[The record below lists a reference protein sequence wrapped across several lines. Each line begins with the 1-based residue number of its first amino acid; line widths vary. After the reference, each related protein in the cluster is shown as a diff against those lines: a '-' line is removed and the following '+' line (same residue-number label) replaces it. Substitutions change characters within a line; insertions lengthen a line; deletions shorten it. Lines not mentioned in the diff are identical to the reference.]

1 MSSINSLVN
10 QKRNK
15 NLIRRTML
23 AAIAGCLM
31 SVCIAFAGTVDIA
44 TNFFGLVV
52 TVIAKGL
59 LNAADIVLEPLLE
72 ITTMSTADVSR
83 FVPGFDSGNNI
94 GNFFIQAINIIAYM
108 IAGVLI
114 CCHIISYLINIAHG
128 EKVESIPKLIWNAVF
143 GIVMVICGKT
153 FLTMIFNEIVAPLSS
168 ALTEGVSDAGGTFS
182 FSGVGSDMTGLGEIT
197 SAFDLN
203 SLATLIVVLALM
215 LIIWWNLI
223 KLVLECAERYII
235 CIFTINLSPLAF
247 ATMASEN
254 TKDTARSWLQMF
266 WSQCVLLIL
275 NIWVVGIARTALN
288 NGLFGASNTEMVK
301 WGLITYAFLKIAQR
315 LDDMMQTA
323 GLKITRTTGLDPI
336 SEASGVL
343 RSIGNVFGGVAS
355 VAGHVAGVGKNMWDA
370 GKNIGKANGVE
381 PIKSFADFMNGG
393 ETSAQD
399 GGYVNNA
406 SMADKM
412 KADAVLGKET
422 MYDRADKM
430 ASGALNAD
438 SYNTDAYKQVL
449 EDKLRSAGHLDD
461 DAHVESVKIG
471 EDGKLLASAVKRDE
485 KNRVSEKSEFEIGD
499 TQEGLLDVNGAK
511 KYDSMQV
518 APNGKSVMEE
528 DSAMGKFGLRKVGE
542 DAAGNQIWE
551 AEQSVNMFGDKVKD
565 VTPDANNKV
574 QFTIPASEIAK
585 GRKAGDSD
593 AMTAYKH
600 FNANDDND
608 AFKNSIRDALSAET
622 GSAALNKARENEEEQ
637 AAMATRIGMTDKERL
652 ADMMNPDS
660 NADYNSPNA
669 FKAMEDHIKENAQ
682 YYPAQ
687 AAMLADGG
695 HVTGMHVSDGTDGN
709 PAGSLIVAI
718 GNDQDGKNSQATCTF
733 TRDEEP
739 VPETAET
746 PAAQT
751 NEQPVKDADAAPAP
765 VNEDAPAPVG
775 EEASAPAPQSA
786 DETTAAPATET
797 AQAPV
802 PQDMDSK
809 VDAPAPVSEEAS
821 APAPQSADE
830 APTAPAT
837 ETAQAPVPQD
847 VDSKVDAPAPVGEE
861 ASAPAPQSVDETAT
875 TPVAETAQT
884 PVPQDIDSEVDAPA
898 PVGEEAATPAPQDVG
913 GKADAPVPASEN
925 ASAPAT
931 QSADGKVAEPTSA
944 DGATPASGV
953 TAPAPVPAQNPTTNT
968 VNAPVQ
974 GAAPVSGGTVPGA
987 ANAPKTANVPGMAA
1001 NNMPASTAPETAAT
1015 PAVNA
1020 PAPASTTGTNAP
1032 TSVPGTT
1039 PAPSTASGQSS
1050 TAPGSG
1056 TAPTTVRPA
1065 TGAGSVSAPAPSASI
1080 PTAPVSGGSAGVAVA
1095 AGVAAGAVAGTAAGQ
1110 AQPVSAPASTT
1121 VSAPGSAPTIPTES
1135 SAASAPTSTTPAT
1148 TTPASAPESGSG
1160 TTNDGA
1166 TAPVVNHEASAPTA
1180 PIPATAPASTQ
1191 ESGETASAPS
1201 TATTPATQITPET
1214 ASAPSESDS
1223 SSAGGHATTP
1233 NEGTTHSESSGTG
1246 SVSDVPGAG
1255 GTDTLGRSDSA
1266 PTSTNGQESGSAPA
1280 QGSGGTMSPATAD
1293 TASAVPESAPA
1304 ESATTTNVATP
1315 APVSDTGSSEP
1326 SGDSGS
1332 SFGNDA
1338 GSSSGSAPASG
1349 ESAHA
1354 PSGSGSSGSG
1364 TSVSAPASSGN
1375 TGSSSESASSG
1386 SANDST
1392 DTPTSETGG
1401 TSSETVEAPAA
1412 DGLPYAVGETGGS
1425 GYSEGDMPPEPETTV
1440 ETETAATEVVQV
1452 EQAAEQQSSG
1462 SAVTETVDEAGSES
1476 NTQNSHDDS
1485 ENYSGGQN
1493 TDAEDVSEPDSADEP
1508 DTQDE
1513 TEDTEFDAT
1522 DDAAFDVPIADG
1534 SEYYEDKAQTNSF
1547 TAPEQEMA
1555 EPEPVAE
1562 HEHESEPEQLAEQ
1575 KRPPI
1580 PEAYMTSQSSVTR
1593 LSSTN
1598 GTVESDSLGMFQMT
1612 REEVADNGWTT
1623 WRILQK
1629 VDSDGSVPEY
1639 APFVVHIKPVWDPA
1653 TRTSRPATFDEVA
1666 NKARSIEGFEN
1677 VGPDLDA
1684 DYRRSQ
1690 ARQESRKNSEPRPY
1704 NGHSNG
1710 QPHFQRYDDQKRD
1723 SHGHGKQD
1731 KKHNPFSGMGDY
1743 KRKR

>member
-1 MSSINSLVN
+1 
-10 QKRNK
+10 
-15 NLIRRTML
+15 
-23 AAIAGCLM
+23 M

-751 NEQPVKDADAAPAP
+751 NEQPVKDVDAAPAP
-765 VNEDAPAPVG
+765 LNEDAPAPVG
-775 EEASAPAPQSA
+775 
-786 DETTAAPATET
+786 
-797 AQAPV
+797 
-802 PQDMDSK
+802 
-809 VDAPAPVSEEAS
+809 EEAS

-861 ASAPAPQSVDETAT
+861 ASAPAPQSVDATAT
-875 TPVAETAQT
+875 TPIAETAQT
-884 PVPQDIDSEVDAPA
+884 PVPQDMDSEVDAPA
-898 PVGEEAATPAPQDVG
+898 PVGEEAVTHAPQDVG
-913 GKADAPVPASEN
+913 DKADAPVPASEN

-944 DGATPASGV
+944 GGATPVSGV
-953 TAPAPVPAQNPTTNT
+953 TAPAPAPAQNPTTNT

-974 GAAPVSGGTVPGA
+974 GAAPVSGGTVPGT
-987 ANAPKTANVPGMAA
+987 ANPPKTANVPGMAA

-1020 PAPASTTGTNAP
+1020 PAPGSTTGANAP

-1050 TAPGSG
+1050 TVPGSG

-1065 TGAGSVSAPAPSASI
+1065 AGAGSVSAPAPSASI

-1095 AGVAAGAVAGTAAGQ
+1095 AGVAAGAVAGTATGQ
-1110 AQPVSAPASTT
+1110 AHPVSAPASTT
-1121 VSAPGSAPTIPTES
+1121 VSAPGSVPTTPTES
-1135 SAASAPTSTTPAT
+1135 GAASAPASPAPTTPT
-1148 TTPASAPESGSG
+1148 HVSAPESGSG
-1160 TTNDGA
+1160 TTNGGA

-1246 SVSDVPGAG
+1246 SVSDVPGTD

-1280 QGSGGTMSPATAD
+1280 QGSGGTTSPANAD
-1293 TASAVPESAPA
+1293 TASAAPESAPA
-1304 ESATTTNVATP
+1304 ESAATTNVATP

-1332 SFGNDA
+1332 SFGNGA

-1349 ESAHA
+1349 ESALA

-1375 TGSSSESASSG
+1375 TDSSSESAPSG
-1386 SANDST
+1386 SANDGT

-1401 TSSETVEAPAA
+1401 TSSEKVEAPAA
-1412 DGLPYAVGETGGS
+1412 DGLPYAVGETGGA

-1440 ETETAATEVVQV
+1440 ETETDATEVVQV
-1452 EQAAEQQSSG
+1452 EQAAEQQTSG

-1476 NTQNSHDDS
+1476 HTQNSHDDS

-1493 TDAEDVSEPDSADEP
+1493 TDTEDVSEPDSADEP

-1562 HEHESEPEQLAEQ
+1562 PEHESEPEQVAEQ

-1690 ARQESRKNSEPRPY
+1690 ARQEFRKNSEPRPY
-1704 NGHSNG
+1704 DGHSNG

-1731 KKHNPFSGMGDY
+1731 KKHNPFSGMDDY

>member
-1 MSSINSLVN
+1 MN

-23 AAIAGCLM
+23 AAVAGCLM

-83 FVPGFDSGNNI
+83 FVPGFDNGNNI

-108 IAGVLI
+108 ISGVLI
-114 CCHIISYLINIAHG
+114 CCHIISYLINLAHG
-128 EKVESIPKLIWNAVF
+128 EKVESVPKLIWNAVF

-254 TKDTARSWLQMF
+254 TKDTAKSWLQMF

-746 PAAQT
+746 PTAQT
-751 NEQPVKDADAAPAP
+751 NEQPVKDVDAAPAP
-765 VNEDAPAPVG
+765 LNEDAPAPVG
-775 EEASAPAPQSA
+775 
-786 DETTAAPATET
+786 
-797 AQAPV
+797 
-802 PQDMDSK
+802 
-809 VDAPAPVSEEAS
+809 EEAS

-861 ASAPAPQSVDETAT
+861 ASAPAPQSVDATAT
-875 TPVAETAQT
+875 TPIAETAQT
-884 PVPQDIDSEVDAPA
+884 PVPQDMDSEVDAPA
-898 PVGEEAATPAPQDVG
+898 PVGEEAVTPAPQDVG

-931 QSADGKVAEPTSA
+931 QSTDGKVAEPTSA
-944 DGATPASGV
+944 GGATPASGV
-953 TAPAPVPAQNPTTNT
+953 TTPAPAPAQNPTTNT

-974 GAAPVSGGTVPGA
+974 GAAPVSGGTVPGT

-1015 PAVNA
+1015 PAVNT
-1020 PAPASTTGTNAP
+1020 PAPASTTGANAP

-1039 PAPSTASGQSS
+1039 PTPSTTSGQSS
-1050 TAPGSG
+1050 TVPGSG
-1056 TAPTTVRPA
+1056 TAPAKAKPT

-1080 PTAPVSGGSAGVAVA
+1080 PSAPVSGDS
-1095 AGVAAGAVAGTAAGQ
+1095 AGVAAGAVAGTATGQ
-1110 AQPVSAPASTT
+1110 AHPVSAPASTT
-1121 VSAPGSAPTIPTES
+1121 VSAPGSVPTTPTES
-1135 SAASAPTSTTPAT
+1135 GAASAPASPAPTTPT
-1148 TTPASAPESGSG
+1148 HVSAPESGSG
-1160 TTNDGA
+1160 TTNGGA

-1191 ESGETASAPS
+1191 ESG
-1201 TATTPATQITPET
+1201 
-1214 ASAPSESDS
+1214 
-1223 SSAGGHATTP
+1223 
-1233 NEGTTHSESSGTG
+1233 
-1246 SVSDVPGAG
+1246 
-1255 GTDTLGRSDSA
+1255 
-1266 PTSTNGQESGSAPA
+1266 SAPA
-1280 QGSGGTMSPATAD
+1280 QGGGGTTSPATAD
-1293 TASAVPESAPA
+1293 TASAAPESAPA

-1332 SFGNDA
+1332 SSGNSA

-1364 TSVSAPASSGN
+1364 TSVSALTSSGN

-1392 DTPTSETGG
+1392 NTPTSETGG

-1562 HEHESEPEQLAEQ
+1562 HEHKSEPEQVAEQ

>member
-1 MSSINSLVN
+1 
-10 QKRNK
+10 
-15 NLIRRTML
+15 
-23 AAIAGCLM
+23 M

-733 TRDEEP
+733 TRDEET

-751 NEQPVKDADAAPAP
+751 NEQPVKDMDAAAPAP
-765 VNEDAPAPVG
+765 VSEDAPAPVD
-775 EEASAPAPQSA
+775 EEAS
-786 DETTAAPATET
+786 T
-797 AQAPV
+797 
-802 PQDMDSK
+802 
-809 VDAPAPVSEEAS
+809 
-821 APAPQSADE
+821 PAPQSADE

-847 VDSKVDAPAPVGEE
+847 VDSRVDAPAPVGEE
-861 ASAPAPQSVDETAT
+861 ASAPAPQSVDATAT
-875 TPVAETAQT
+875 TPIAETAQT
-884 PVPQDIDSEVDAPA
+884 PVPQDMDSEVDAPA
-898 PVGEEAATPAPQDVG
+898 PVGEEAVTHAPQDVG
-913 GKADAPVPASEN
+913 DKADAPVPASEN

-931 QSADGKVAEPTSA
+931 QSANGKVAEPTSA
-944 DGATPASGV
+944 GGATPASGV
-953 TAPAPVPAQNPTTNT
+953 TAPAPAPAQNPTTNT

-974 GAAPVSGGTVPGA
+974 GAAPVSGGTVPGT
-987 ANAPKTANVPGMAA
+987 ANVPKTANVPGMAA

-1020 PAPASTTGTNAP
+1020 PAPGSTTGANAP

-1050 TAPGSG
+1050 TVPGSG

-1065 TGAGSVSAPAPSASI
+1065 AGAGSVSAQAPSASI

-1095 AGVAAGAVAGTAAGQ
+1095 AGVAAGAVAGTATGQ
-1110 AQPVSAPASTT
+1110 AHPVSAPASTT
-1121 VSAPGSAPTIPTES
+1121 VSAPGSVPTTPTES
-1135 SAASAPTSTTPAT
+1135 GAASAPASPAPTTPT
-1148 TTPASAPESGSG
+1148 HVSAPESGSG
-1160 TTNDGA
+1160 TTNGGA

-1214 ASAPSESDS
+1214 ASAPSESGS
-1223 SSAGGHATTP
+1223 SPAGGHATAP
-1233 NEGTTHSESSGTG
+1233 NEGTTHSESSGTD
-1246 SVSDVPGAG
+1246 SVSNVPGAD
-1255 GTDTLGRSDSA
+1255 GTDTIGRSDSA

-1280 QGSGGTMSPATAD
+1280 QGGGGTTSPATAD
-1293 TASAVPESAPA
+1293 TASAAPESAPA

-1332 SFGNDA
+1332 SSGNSA

-1364 TSVSAPASSGN
+1364 TSVSALTSSGN
-1375 TGSSSESASSG
+1375 TGSSSESAPSG
-1386 SANDST
+1386 SANDGT

-1401 TSSETVEAPAA
+1401 TSSEKVEAPAA
-1412 DGLPYAVGETGGS
+1412 DGLPYAVGETGGA

-1493 TDAEDVSEPDSADEP
+1493 TDTEDVSEPDSADEP

-1562 HEHESEPEQLAEQ
+1562 PEHESEPEQVAEQ

-1704 NGHSNG
+1704 NGYSNG

>member
-1 MSSINSLVN
+1 
-10 QKRNK
+10 
-15 NLIRRTML
+15 
-23 AAIAGCLM
+23 M

-622 GSAALNKARENEEEQ
+622 GSAALNKARKNEEEQ

-733 TRDEEP
+733 TRDEETAS
-739 VPETAET
+739 ETAET

-751 NEQPVKDADAAPAP
+751 NEQPVKDVDAAPAP
-765 VNEDAPAPVG
+765 LNEDAPAPVG
-775 EEASAPAPQSA
+775 
-786 DETTAAPATET
+786 
-797 AQAPV
+797 
-802 PQDMDSK
+802 
-809 VDAPAPVSEEAS
+809 EEAS

-861 ASAPAPQSVDETAT
+861 ASAPAPQSVDATAT
-875 TPVAETAQT
+875 TPIAETAQT
-884 PVPQDIDSEVDAPA
+884 PVPQDMDSEVDAPA
-898 PVGEEAATPAPQDVG
+898 PVGEEAVTHAPQDVG
-913 GKADAPVPASEN
+913 DKAYAPVPASEN

-944 DGATPASGV
+944 GGATPVSGV
-953 TAPAPVPAQNPTTNT
+953 TAPAPAPAQNPTTNT

-974 GAAPVSGGTVPGA
+974 GAAPVSGGTVPGT

-1015 PAVNA
+1015 PAVNT
-1020 PAPASTTGTNAP
+1020 PAPASTTGANAP

-1039 PAPSTASGQSS
+1039 PTPSTTSGQSS
-1050 TAPGSG
+1050 TVPGSG
-1056 TAPTTVRPA
+1056 TAPAKAKPT

-1080 PTAPVSGGSAGVAVA
+1080 PSAPVSGDS
-1095 AGVAAGAVAGTAAGQ
+1095 AGVAAGAVAGTATGQ
-1110 AQPVSAPASTT
+1110 AHPVSAPASTT
-1121 VSAPGSAPTIPTES
+1121 VSAPGSVPTTPTES
-1135 SAASAPTSTTPAT
+1135 GAASAPASPAPTTPT
-1148 TTPASAPESGSG
+1148 HVSAPESGSG
-1160 TTNDGA
+1160 TTNGGA

-1246 SVSDVPGAG
+1246 SVSNVPGAG

-1266 PTSTNGQESGSAPA
+1266 PTSINGQESGSAPA

-1332 SFGNDA
+1332 SFGNGA

-1562 HEHESEPEQLAEQ
+1562 HEHESEPEQVAEQ

-1704 NGHSNG
+1704 NGRSNG

-1723 SHGHGKQD
+1723 SQGHGKQN
-1731 KKHNPFSGMGDY
+1731 KRNNPFSGMDDY

>member
-1 MSSINSLVN
+1 
-10 QKRNK
+10 
-15 NLIRRTML
+15 
-23 AAIAGCLM
+23 M

-565 VTPDANNKV
+565 VTPDASNKV

-660 NADYNSPNA
+660 NTDYNSPNA

-751 NEQPVKDADAAPAP
+751 NEQPVKDVDAAPAP
-765 VNEDAPAPVG
+765 LNEDAPAPVG
-775 EEASAPAPQSA
+775 
-786 DETTAAPATET
+786 
-797 AQAPV
+797 
-802 PQDMDSK
+802 
-809 VDAPAPVSEEAS
+809 EEAS

-861 ASAPAPQSVDETAT
+861 ASAPAPQSVDAMAT
-875 TPVAETAQT
+875 TPIAETAQT
-884 PVPQDIDSEVDAPA
+884 PVPQDMDSEVDTPA
-898 PVGEEAATPAPQDVG
+898 PVGEEAVTPAPQDVG

-931 QSADGKVAEPTSA
+931 QSADGRVAEPTSA
-944 DGATPASGV
+944 GGATPASGV

-974 GAAPVSGGTVPGA
+974 GAAPVSGGTVPGT
-987 ANAPKTANVPGMAA
+987 ANALKTANVPGMAA

-1020 PAPASTTGTNAP
+1020 QAPASTTGANAP

-1050 TAPGSG
+1050 TVPGSG

-1065 TGAGSVSAPAPSASI
+1065 AGAGSVSAPVPSASI

-1095 AGVAAGAVAGTAAGQ
+1095 AGVAAGAVAGTATGQ
-1110 AQPVSAPASTT
+1110 AHPVSAPASTT
-1121 VSAPGSAPTIPTES
+1121 VSAPGSVPTTPTES
-1135 SAASAPTSTTPAT
+1135 GAASAPASPAPTTPT
-1148 TTPASAPESGSG
+1148 HVSAPESGSV
-1160 TTNDGA
+1160 TTNGGA

-1201 TATTPATQITPET
+1201 TATTSATQITPET

-1223 SSAGGHATTP
+1223 SSAGGHATAP
-1233 NEGTTHSESSGTG
+1233 NEGTTHSESSGTD
-1246 SVSDVPGAG
+1246 SVSNVPGAD

-1266 PTSTNGQESGSAPA
+1266 STSTNGQESGSAPA

-1332 SFGNDA
+1332 SFGNGA

-1354 PSGSGSSGSG
+1354 PSGSGSSESG
-1364 TSVSAPASSGN
+1364 TSVSALTSSGN
-1375 TGSSSESASSG
+1375 TGSSSESAPSG
-1386 SANDST
+1386 SANDGT

-1401 TSSETVEAPAA
+1401 TSSEKVEAPAA
-1412 DGLPYAVGETGGS
+1412 DGLPYAVGETGGA

-1493 TDAEDVSEPDSADEP
+1493 TDTEDVSEPDSADEP

-1522 DDAAFDVPIADG
+1522 DDATFDVPVADG

-1562 HEHESEPEQLAEQ
+1562 HEHESEPEQVAEQ

>member
-1 MSSINSLVN
+1 
-10 QKRNK
+10 
-15 NLIRRTML
+15 ML
-23 AAIAGCLM
+23 AAVAGCLM

-182 FSGVGSDMTGLGEIT
+182 FSSVGSDMTGLGEIT

-733 TRDEEP
+733 TRDEEQ

-765 VNEDAPAPVG
+765 VNE
-775 EEASAPAPQSA
+775 
-786 DETTAAPATET
+786 
-797 AQAPV
+797 
-802 PQDMDSK
+802 
-809 VDAPAPVSEEAS
+809 
-821 APAPQSADE
+821 
-830 APTAPAT
+830 
-837 ETAQAPVPQD
+837 
-847 VDSKVDAPAPVGEE
+847 DAPAPVGEE

-944 DGATPASGV
+944 GGATHASGV
-953 TAPAPVPAQNPTTNT
+953 TAPAPAPAQNSTTNT

-974 GAAPVSGGTVPGA
+974 GAAPVSGGTVPGT

-1020 PAPASTTGTNAP
+1020 PAPASTTGANAP

-1050 TAPGSG
+1050 TVPGSG
-1056 TAPTTVRPA
+1056 TAPAMVRPA
-1065 TGAGSVSAPAPSASI
+1065 AGAGSVSAPAPSASI

-1110 AQPVSAPASTT
+1110 AQPVSTPASTT
-1121 VSAPGSAPTIPTES
+1121 VSAPGSTPTTPTES
-1135 SAASAPTSTTPAT
+1135 GTASAPASTTPAAPT
-1148 TTPASAPESGSG
+1148 HVSAPESGSG

-1166 TAPVVNHEASAPTA
+1166 TVPVVNHEASVPTA
-1180 PIPATAPASTQ
+1180 PIHATAPASTQ
-1191 ESGETASAPS
+1191 ESGETAPAPS
-1201 TATTPATQITPET
+1201 TATTHATQITPET
-1214 ASAPSESDS
+1214 ASAPSESGS
-1223 SSAGGHATTP
+1223 SPAGGHATAP

-1246 SVSDVPGAG
+1246 SVSNAPSAD

-1280 QGSGGTMSPATAD
+1280 QGSGGTTSPATAD
-1293 TASAVPESAPA
+1293 TASAAPESAPA
-1304 ESATTTNVATP
+1304 ESVTTTNVATLAP
-1315 APVSDTGSSEP
+1315 ASDTGSSEP
-1326 SGDSGS
+1326 SGNS
-1332 SFGNDA
+1332 
-1338 GSSSGSAPASG
+1338 GSSSGNGA
-1349 ESAHA
+1349 
-1354 PSGSGSSGSG
+1354 GSSGSG

-1375 TGSSSESASSG
+1375 IGSSSESAPFG
-1386 SANDST
+1386 SVNDST

-1401 TSSETVEAPAA
+1401 TSSEKVEAPAA

-1440 ETETAATEVVQV
+1440 KTETAATEVVQV
-1452 EQAAEQQSSG
+1452 EQAAEQQSG
-1462 SAVTETVDEAGSES
+1462 SSTVTETVDEAGSES
-1476 NTQNSHDDS
+1476 HTQNSHDDS

-1493 TDAEDVSEPDSADEP
+1493 TDTEDVPEPDSVDEP

-1522 DDAAFDVPIADG
+1522 DDSAFDVPIADG

-1547 TAPEQEMA
+1547 TAPAQEMA

-1562 HEHESEPEQLAEQ
+1562 SEPESEPEQVAEQ

-1580 PEAYMTSQSSVTR
+1580 PEAYMTSRSSVTR

-1704 NGHSNG
+1704 NGRSNG

-1723 SHGHGKQD
+1723 SQGHGKQNKRND
-1731 KKHNPFSGMGDY
+1731 PFSGIDDY

>member
-1 MSSINSLVN
+1 MYSGELFCFGKKVSSINSLVN

-23 AAIAGCLM
+23 AAVAGCLM

-751 NEQPVKDADAAPAP
+751 NEQPVKDVDAAPAP
-765 VNEDAPAPVG
+765 LNEDAPAPVG
-775 EEASAPAPQSA
+775 
-786 DETTAAPATET
+786 
-797 AQAPV
+797 
-802 PQDMDSK
+802 
-809 VDAPAPVSEEAS
+809 EEAS

-861 ASAPAPQSVDETAT
+861 ASAPAPQSVDATAT
-875 TPVAETAQT
+875 TPIAETAQT
-884 PVPQDIDSEVDAPA
+884 PVPQDMDSEVDAPA
-898 PVGEEAATPAPQDVG
+898 PVGEEAVTPAPQDVG

-931 QSADGKVAEPTSA
+931 QSTDGKVAEPTSA
-944 DGATPASGV
+944 GGATPASGV
-953 TAPAPVPAQNPTTNT
+953 TTPAPAPAQNPTTNT

-974 GAAPVSGGTVPGA
+974 GAAPVSGGTVPGT

-1015 PAVNA
+1015 PAVNT
-1020 PAPASTTGTNAP
+1020 PAPASTTGANAP

-1039 PAPSTASGQSS
+1039 PTPSTTSGQSS
-1050 TAPGSG
+1050 TVPGSG
-1056 TAPTTVRPA
+1056 TAPAKAKPT

-1080 PTAPVSGGSAGVAVA
+1080 PSAPVSGDS
-1095 AGVAAGAVAGTAAGQ
+1095 AGVAAGAVAGTATGQ
-1110 AQPVSAPASTT
+1110 AHPVSAPASTT
-1121 VSAPGSAPTIPTES
+1121 VSAPGSVPTTPTES
-1135 SAASAPTSTTPAT
+1135 GAASAPASPAPTTPT
-1148 TTPASAPESGSG
+1148 HVSAPESGSG
-1160 TTNDGA
+1160 TTNGGA

-1246 SVSDVPGAG
+1246 SVSNVPGAG

-1332 SFGNDA
+1332 SFGNGA

-1425 GYSEGDMPPEPETTV
+1425 GYSEGDMPPEPEITV

>member
-1 MSSINSLVN
+1 
-10 QKRNK
+10 
-15 NLIRRTML
+15 ML
-23 AAIAGCLM
+23 AAVAGCLM

-622 GSAALNKARENEEEQ
+622 GSAALNKARENEQEQ

-739 VPETAET
+739 VPETAGGDVAEA
-746 PAAQT
+746 PAPQT
-751 NEQPVKDADAAPAP
+751 NEQPVKDMDAAAPAP
-765 VNEDAPAPVG
+765 MSEDTPAPVG
-775 EEASAPAPQSA
+775 EEASAPAPQGVDDAAPATVGEDTTAPTPQDADGKADIPAPVGEEGPTPAPQST
-786 DETTAAPATET
+786 DETAAAPATEN
-797 AQAPV
+797 AQAP
-802 PQDMDSK
+802 
-809 VDAPAPVSEEAS
+809 APH
-821 APAPQSADE
+821 
-830 APTAPAT
+830 
-837 ETAQAPVPQD
+837 D
-847 VDSKVDAPAPVGEE
+847 VDNKVDAPAPVGED

-875 TPVAETAQT
+875 APATENAPTPATQEA
-884 PVPQDIDSEVDAPA
+884 DSKVDASA
-898 PVGEEAATPAPQDVG
+898 
-913 GKADAPVPASEN
+913 PASEI

-944 DGATPASGV
+944 GGATPASGA
-953 TAPAPVPAQNPTTNT
+953 TAPTPAPAQNPATNT
-968 VNAPVQ
+968 VNAPAQ
-974 GAAPVSGGTVPGA
+974 GAAPGSGNTVPGTA
-987 ANAPKTANVPGMAA
+987 NTPKMANAPGMAA
-1001 NNMPASTAPETAAT
+1001 NNTPASTAPETAAT

-1020 PAPASTTGTNAP
+1020 AAPASTAGTSAP
-1032 TSVPGTT
+1032 TSVPGTN
-1039 PAPSTASGQSS
+1039 PAPSTAAGQGS
-1050 TAPGSG
+1050 TVPGSG
-1056 TAPTTVRPA
+1056 TAPATARPA
-1065 TGAGSVSAPAPSASI
+1065 AGAGSVSSPAPSASI
-1080 PTAPVSGGSAGVAVA
+1080 PIAPASGGSAGVAVA
-1095 AGVAAGAVAGTAAGQ
+1095 AGVAAGTMAGTVAGQ

-1121 VSAPGSAPTIPTES
+1121 VSAPTSAPASAPTTPTES
-1135 SAASAPTSTTPAT
+1135 GAASAPTSTTPAA

-1160 TTNDGA
+1160 TTNDSAAAPAVNHETSAPVTPISA
-1166 TAPVVNHEASAPTA
+1166 TAPV
-1180 PIPATAPASTQ
+1180 STQ
-1191 ESGETASAPS
+1191 ESGETAPS
-1201 TATTPATQITPET
+1201 TTSSPATPATPET
-1214 ASAPSESDS
+1214 TSAPSESS
-1223 SSAGGHATTP
+1223 APSAGGYTPAP
-1233 NEGTTHSESSGTG
+1233 NEGTVHSESSGTG
-1246 SVSDVPGAG
+1246 SVSNVPSADGA
-1255 GTDTLGRSDSA
+1255 DTLGRSDGA
-1266 PTSTNGQESGSAPA
+1266 PTSTNGQESGSTPTPS
-1280 QGSGGTMSPATAD
+1280 GSGTTGFGAGETAN
-1293 TASAVPESAPA
+1293 TVPESAPA
-1304 ESATTTNVATP
+1304 ESAATTNVAAP
-1315 APVSDTGSSEP
+1315 APVSETGSSEP

-1332 SFGNDA
+1332 SS
-1338 GSSSGSAPASG
+1338 GSSSGSAPASS

-1354 PSGSGSSGSG
+1354 PSGSGGSGSG
-1364 TSVSAPASSGN
+1364 TSVSAPASSGD
-1375 TGSSSESASSG
+1375 TGSSSESAPSG
-1386 SANDST
+1386 SVNDST
-1392 DTPTSETGG
+1392 DTPTSETGS
-1401 TSSETVEAPAA
+1401 TSSEKVEAPAA
-1412 DGLPYAVGETGGS
+1412 DGLPYAVGETGGY

-1452 EQAAEQQSSG
+1452 EQAAEQQSGG
-1462 SAVTETVDEAGSES
+1462 STVTETVDEAGSES
-1476 NTQNSHDDS
+1476 HTQNSHDDG
-1485 ENYSGGQN
+1485 EDYSGGQN
-1493 TDAEDVSEPDSADEP
+1493 TDTEDAPEPDFADEP

-1555 EPEPVAE
+1555 EPEPVTE
-1562 HEHESEPEQLAEQ
+1562 PEPESEPEQVTEQ

-1623 WRILQK
+1623 WRIHQK

-1666 NKARSIEGFEN
+1666 NKARNIEGFEN

-1704 NGHSNG
+1704 NGRSND

-1731 KKHNPFSGMGDY
+1731 KRHNPFSGMGDN
-1743 KRKR
+1743 KRRR

>member
-1 MSSINSLVN
+1 
-10 QKRNK
+10 
-15 NLIRRTML
+15 
-23 AAIAGCLM
+23 M

-751 NEQPVKDADAAPAP
+751 NEQPVKDVDAAPAP
-765 VNEDAPAPVG
+765 LNEDAPAPVG
-775 EEASAPAPQSA
+775 
-786 DETTAAPATET
+786 
-797 AQAPV
+797 
-802 PQDMDSK
+802 
-809 VDAPAPVSEEAS
+809 EEAS

-861 ASAPAPQSVDETAT
+861 ASAPAPQSVDATAT
-875 TPVAETAQT
+875 TPIAETAQT
-884 PVPQDIDSEVDAPA
+884 PVPQDMDSEVDAPA
-898 PVGEEAATPAPQDVG
+898 PVGEEASAPAPQSVDATATTPIAETAQTPVPQDMDSEVDAPAPVGEEAVTHAPQDVG
-913 GKADAPVPASEN
+913 DKADAPVPASEN

-944 DGATPASGV
+944 GGATSASGV
-953 TAPAPVPAQNPTTNT
+953 TAPAPAPAQNPTTNT

-974 GAAPVSGGTVPGA
+974 GAAPVSGGTVPGT

-1020 PAPASTTGTNAP
+1020 TAPGSTTGANAP

-1050 TAPGSG
+1050 TVPGSG

-1065 TGAGSVSAPAPSASI
+1065 AGAGSVSAQAPSASI

-1095 AGVAAGAVAGTAAGQ
+1095 AGVAAGAVAGTATGQ
-1110 AQPVSAPASTT
+1110 AHPVSAPASTT
-1121 VSAPGSAPTIPTES
+1121 VSAQGSVPTTPTES
-1135 SAASAPTSTTPAT
+1135 GAASAPASPAPTTPT
-1148 TTPASAPESGSG
+1148 HVSAPESGSG
-1160 TTNDGA
+1160 TTNGGA

-1246 SVSDVPGAG
+1246 SVSNVPGAG

-1266 PTSTNGQESGSAPA
+1266 PTNTNGQKSGSAPA

-1332 SFGNDA
+1332 SFGNGA

-1629 VDSDGSVPEY
+1629 VDSDGNVPEY

-1731 KKHNPFSGMGDY
+1731 KKLNPFSGMGDY

>member
-1 MSSINSLVN
+1 
-10 QKRNK
+10 
-15 NLIRRTML
+15 
-23 AAIAGCLM
+23 M

-751 NEQPVKDADAAPAP
+751 NEQPVKDVDAAPAP
-765 VNEDAPAPVG
+765 LNEDAPAPVG
-775 EEASAPAPQSA
+775 
-786 DETTAAPATET
+786 
-797 AQAPV
+797 
-802 PQDMDSK
+802 
-809 VDAPAPVSEEAS
+809 EEAS

-861 ASAPAPQSVDETAT
+861 ASAPAPQSVDATAT
-875 TPVAETAQT
+875 TPIAETAQT
-884 PVPQDIDSEVDAPA
+884 PVPQDMDSEVDAPA
-898 PVGEEAATPAPQDVG
+898 PVGEEAVTHAPQDVG
-913 GKADAPVPASEN
+913 DKAYAPVPASEN

-944 DGATPASGV
+944 GGATPVSGV
-953 TAPAPVPAQNPTTNT
+953 TAPAPAPAQNPTTNT

-974 GAAPVSGGTVPGA
+974 GAAPVSGGTVPGT

-1015 PAVNA
+1015 PAVNT
-1020 PAPASTTGTNAP
+1020 PAPASTTGANAP

-1039 PAPSTASGQSS
+1039 PTPSTTSGQSS
-1050 TAPGSG
+1050 TVPGSG
-1056 TAPTTVRPA
+1056 TAPAKAKPT

-1080 PTAPVSGGSAGVAVA
+1080 PSAPVSGDS
-1095 AGVAAGAVAGTAAGQ
+1095 AGVAAGAVAGTATGQ
-1110 AQPVSAPASTT
+1110 AHPVSAPASTT
-1121 VSAPGSAPTIPTES
+1121 VSAPGSVPTTPTES
-1135 SAASAPTSTTPAT
+1135 GAASAPASPAPTTPT
-1148 TTPASAPESGSG
+1148 HVSAPESGSG
-1160 TTNDGA
+1160 TTNGGA

-1246 SVSDVPGAG
+1246 SVSNVPGAG

-1266 PTSTNGQESGSAPA
+1266 PTSINGQESGSAPA

-1332 SFGNDA
+1332 SFGNGA

-1562 HEHESEPEQLAEQ
+1562 HEHESEPEQVAEQ

-1704 NGHSNG
+1704 NGRSNG

-1723 SHGHGKQD
+1723 SQGHGKQN
-1731 KKHNPFSGMGDY
+1731 KRNNPFSGMDDY

>member
-1 MSSINSLVN
+1 
-10 QKRNK
+10 
-15 NLIRRTML
+15 ML
-23 AAIAGCLM
+23 AAVAGCLM

-72 ITTMSTADVSR
+72 ITTMSTAEVSR

-114 CCHIISYLINIAHG
+114 CCHIISYLINLAHG

-182 FSGVGSDMTGLGEIT
+182 FSSVGSDMTGLGEIT

-449 EDKLRSAGHLDD
+449 EDKLRSAGHIDD

-751 NEQPVKDADAAPAP
+751 NEQPVKDTDAA
-765 VNEDAPAPVG
+765 
-775 EEASAPAPQSA
+775 
-786 DETTAAPATET
+786 
-797 AQAPV
+797 
-802 PQDMDSK
+802 
-809 VDAPAPVSEEAS
+809 APAPVSE
-821 APAPQSADE
+821 
-830 APTAPAT
+830 
-837 ETAQAPVPQD
+837 
-847 VDSKVDAPAPVGEE
+847 DAPAPVGEE

-875 TPVAETAQT
+875 TPAAETAQA
-884 PVPQDIDSEVDAPA
+884 PVPQDMDSKVDAPA
-898 PVGEEAATPAPQDVG
+898 PVGEEAPTPAPQDVG

-944 DGATPASGV
+944 GGATPAPGV
-953 TAPAPVPAQNPTTNT
+953 TAPTAAPAQNPTTST

-974 GAAPVSGGTVPGA
+974 GTAPVSGGTVPGT
-987 ANAPKTANVPGMAA
+987 ANTPKTANVPGMAA

-1050 TAPGSG
+1050 TVPGSG

-1065 TGAGSVSAPAPSASI
+1065 ASAGSVSAPAPSASI
-1080 PTAPVSGGSAGVAVA
+1080 PTAPVSGSSAGVAAA
-1095 AGVAAGAVAGTAAGQ
+1095 AGVAAGAVAGTAGQ

-1121 VSAPGSAPTIPTES
+1121 VSAPGSAPTTPTES
-1135 SAASAPTSTTPAT
+1135 GATSAPASPAPT
-1148 TTPASAPESGSG
+1148 HVSAPESGSG
-1160 TTNDGA
+1160 TTNDGV

-1180 PIPATAPASTQ
+1180 TIPATAPASTQ
-1191 ESGETASAPS
+1191 ESGETAPAPS

-1214 ASAPSESDS
+1214 ASAPSESNAP
-1223 SSAGGHATTP
+1223 SAGGHATAP
-1233 NEGTTHSESSGTG
+1233 NEGTAHSESSGTG
-1246 SVSDVPGAG
+1246 SVSNVPGAD

-1280 QGSGGTMSPATAD
+1280 QGSGGTTSPATAD
-1293 TASAVPESAPA
+1293 TTSAVPESAPA

-1315 APVSDTGSSEP
+1315 APASDTGSSEP

-1332 SFGNDA
+1332 SSDNSA
-1338 GSSSGSAPASG
+1338 GCSSGSAPASG

-1364 TSVSAPASSGN
+1364 TSVSAPTSSGD
-1375 TGSSSESASSG
+1375 TGSSSESAPSG
-1386 SANDST
+1386 SVNDST
-1392 DTPTSETGG
+1392 DTPTSETAG
-1401 TSSETVEAPAA
+1401 TSSEKVEAPAA
-1412 DGLPYAVGETGGS
+1412 DGLAYAAGETGGS

-1452 EQAAEQQSSG
+1452 EQAAEQQNGG
-1462 SAVTETVDEAGSES
+1462 STVAETVDEAGFES
-1476 NTQNSHDDS
+1476 HTQNNHDNG

-1493 TDAEDVSEPDSADEP
+1493 TDTDDVPEPDFADEP

-1562 HEHESEPEQLAEQ
+1562 PESEPEQVAEQ

-1690 ARQESRKNSEPRPY
+1690 ARQESRKYSEPRPY
-1704 NGHSNG
+1704 NGRSND
-1710 QPHFQRYDDQKRD
+1710 QPHSQRYDDQNGK

-1731 KKHNPFSGMGDY
+1731 KRHNPFSGMGDF
-1743 KRKR
+1743 KHRR

>member
-1 MSSINSLVN
+1 
-10 QKRNK
+10 
-15 NLIRRTML
+15 
-23 AAIAGCLM
+23 M

-114 CCHIISYLINIAHG
+114 CCHIISYLINLAHG
-128 EKVESIPKLIWNAVF
+128 EKVESVPKLIWNAVF

-153 FLTMIFNEIVAPLSS
+153 LLTMIFNEIVAPLSS

-254 TKDTARSWLQMF
+254 TKDTAKSWLQMF

-430 ASGALNAD
+430 ASGALNTD

-751 NEQPVKDADAAPAP
+751 NEQPVKEADAAPAP
-765 VNEDAPAPVG
+765 VSEDAPAPVD
-775 EEASAPAPQSA
+775 EEAS
-786 DETTAAPATET
+786 T
-797 AQAPV
+797 
-802 PQDMDSK
+802 
-809 VDAPAPVSEEAS
+809 
-821 APAPQSADE
+821 PAPQSADE

-847 VDSKVDAPAPVGEE
+847 MDSEVDAPAPVGEE

-884 PVPQDIDSEVDAPA
+884 PVPQDIDSEVDAHA

-913 GKADAPVPASEN
+913 GKANAPVPASEN

-1001 NNMPASTAPETAAT
+1001 NNMPASTAPETAVT
-1015 PAVNA
+1015 PAVNV

-1135 SAASAPTSTTPAT
+1135 GAASAPTSTTPAT

-1166 TAPVVNHEASAPTA
+1166 TAPVVNHEASVPTA

-1191 ESGETASAPS
+1191 ESGE
-1201 TATTPATQITPET
+1201 I
-1214 ASAPSESDS
+1214 ASAPSESGS
-1223 SSAGGHATTP
+1223 SRAGGHETAP
-1233 NEGTTHSESSGTG
+1233 NEGTAHSESSGTD
-1246 SVSDVPGAG
+1246 SVSNVPGTD

-1280 QGSGGTMSPATAD
+1280 QGSGGTTSPANAD
-1293 TASAVPESAPA
+1293 TASAAPESAPA
-1304 ESATTTNVATP
+1304 ESAATTNVATP

-1332 SFGNDA
+1332 SFGNGA

-1349 ESAHA
+1349 ESALA

-1375 TGSSSESASSG
+1375 TGSSSESAPSG
-1386 SANDST
+1386 SANDGT

-1401 TSSETVEAPAA
+1401 TSSEKVEAPAA
-1412 DGLPYAVGETGGS
+1412 DGLPYAVGETGGA

-1440 ETETAATEVVQV
+1440 ETETDATEVVQV
-1452 EQAAEQQSSG
+1452 EQAAEQQTSG

-1476 NTQNSHDDS
+1476 HTQNSHDDS

-1493 TDAEDVSEPDSADEP
+1493 TDTEDVSEPDSADEP

-1562 HEHESEPEQLAEQ
+1562 PEHESEPEQVAEQ

-1677 VGPDLDA
+1677 VGPDLDE

>member
-1 MSSINSLVN
+1 
-10 QKRNK
+10 
-15 NLIRRTML
+15 ML
-23 AAIAGCLM
+23 AAVAGCLM

-83 FVPGFDSGNNI
+83 FVPGFDNGNNI

-114 CCHIISYLINIAHG
+114 CCHIISYLINLAHG
-128 EKVESIPKLIWNAVF
+128 EKVESVPKLIWNAVF
-143 GIVMVICGKT
+143 SIVMVICGKT
-153 FLTMIFNEIVAPLSS
+153 LLTMIFNEIVAPLSS

-254 TKDTARSWLQMF
+254 TKDTTKSWLQMF

-381 PIKSFADFMNGG
+381 PIKNFADFMNGG

-430 ASGALNAD
+430 ASGALNTD

-551 AEQSVNMFGDKVKD
+551 AKQSVNMFGDKVKD

-925 ASAPAT
+925 ASASAT

-953 TAPAPVPAQNPTTNT
+953 TAPAPAPAQNPTTNT

-974 GAAPVSGGTVPGA
+974 GAAPVSGGTVPGT
-987 ANAPKTANVPGMAA
+987 ANPPKTANVPGMAA

-1020 PAPASTTGTNAP
+1020 PAPGSTTGANAP

-1050 TAPGSG
+1050 TVPGSG

-1065 TGAGSVSAPAPSASI
+1065 AGAGSVSAQAPSASI

-1095 AGVAAGAVAGTAAGQ
+1095 AGVAAGAVAGTATGQ
-1110 AQPVSAPASTT
+1110 AHPVSAPASTT
-1121 VSAPGSAPTIPTES
+1121 VSAPGSVPTTPTES
-1135 SAASAPTSTTPAT
+1135 GAASAPASPAPTTPT
-1148 TTPASAPESGSG
+1148 HVSAPESGSG
-1160 TTNDGA
+1160 TTNGGA

-1191 ESGETASAPS
+1191 ESGETASAPL

-1246 SVSDVPGAG
+1246 SVSNVPGAG

>member
-1 MSSINSLVN
+1 
-10 QKRNK
+10 
-15 NLIRRTML
+15 ML
-23 AAIAGCLM
+23 AAVAGCLM

-622 GSAALNKARENEEEQ
+622 GSAALNKARENDEEQ

-765 VNEDAPAPVG
+765 LNEDAPAPVG
-775 EEASAPAPQSA
+775 EEASAPALQSA
-786 DETTAAPATET
+786 DET
-797 AQAPV
+797 
-802 PQDMDSK
+802 
-809 VDAPAPVSEEAS
+809 
-821 APAPQSADE
+821 
-830 APTAPAT
+830 PTAPAT

-847 VDSKVDAPAPVGEE
+847 VDSNVDAPAPVGEE

-884 PVPQDIDSEVDAPA
+884 PVPQDMDSEVDAPA
-898 PVGEEAATPAPQDVG
+898 PVGEEAVTHAPQDVG
-913 GKADAPVPASEN
+913 DKADAPVPASEN

-944 DGATPASGV
+944 GGATPASGV

-974 GAAPVSGGTVPGA
+974 GVAPVSGGTVPGT

-1020 PAPASTTGTNAP
+1020 QAPGSTTGANAP

-1050 TAPGSG
+1050 TVPGSG

-1065 TGAGSVSAPAPSASI
+1065 AGAGSVSAQAPSASI

-1095 AGVAAGAVAGTAAGQ
+1095 AGVAAGAVAGTATEQ
-1110 AQPVSAPASTT
+1110 AHPVSAPASTT
-1121 VSAPGSAPTIPTES
+1121 VSAPGSVPTTPTES
-1135 SAASAPTSTTPAT
+1135 GAASAPASPAPTTPT
-1148 TTPASAPESGSG
+1148 HVSAPESGSG
-1160 TTNDGA
+1160 TTNGGA

-1246 SVSDVPGAG
+1246 SVSNVPGAG

-1332 SFGNDA
+1332 GSGNGA
-1338 GSSSGSAPASG
+1338 GGSSGSAPASG

-1364 TSVSAPASSGN
+1364 TSVSTPASSGN
-1375 TGSSSESASSG
+1375 TGSSSESAPSG
-1386 SANDST
+1386 SANDGT

-1401 TSSETVEAPAA
+1401 TSSEKVEAPAA
-1412 DGLPYAVGETGGS
+1412 DGLPYAVGETGGA

-1452 EQAAEQQSSG
+1452 EQAAEQQSSS

-1493 TDAEDVSEPDSADEP
+1493 TDTEDVSEPDSADEP

>member
-1 MSSINSLVN
+1 
-10 QKRNK
+10 
-15 NLIRRTML
+15 ML

-751 NEQPVKDADAAPAP
+751 NEQPVKDTDAAAPAP
-765 VNEDAPAPVG
+765 VSEDAPAPVG

-786 DETTAAPATET
+786 DETAAAPATET

-809 VDAPAPVSEEAS
+809 VDTPAPVS
-821 APAPQSADE
+821 
-830 APTAPAT
+830 
-837 ETAQAPVPQD
+837 
-847 VDSKVDAPAPVGEE
+847 EE

-884 PVPQDIDSEVDAPA
+884 PVPQDMDSEVDAPA
-898 PVGEEAATPAPQDVG
+898 SIGEKAATPAPQDVG
-913 GKADAPVPASEN
+913 DKADAPVPASEN

-944 DGATPASGV
+944 GGATPAPGV
-953 TAPAPVPAQNPTTNT
+953 TAPTAAPAQNPTTNT

-974 GAAPVSGGTVPGA
+974 GTAPVSGGTVPGT

-1050 TAPGSG
+1050 TVPGSG

-1065 TGAGSVSAPAPSASI
+1065 AGAGSVSAPAPSASI
-1080 PTAPVSGGSAGVAVA
+1080 PTAPVFGGSAGVAVA

-1110 AQPVSAPASTT
+1110 AQPVSAPTTT

-1135 SAASAPTSTTPAT
+1135 GAASAPTS

-1166 TAPVVNHEASAPTA
+1166 TAPVVNHEASVPTV

-1191 ESGETASAPS
+1191 ESGEIASAPS

-1214 ASAPSESDS
+1214 ASAPSESGS
-1223 SSAGGHATTP
+1223 SPAGGHETAP
-1233 NEGTTHSESSGTG
+1233 NEGTAHSESSGTD
-1246 SVSDVPGAG
+1246 SVSNVPGAD
-1255 GTDTLGRSDSA
+1255 GTDTLGRPDSA

-1280 QGSGGTMSPATAD
+1280 QGSGGTTSPATAD
-1293 TASAVPESAPA
+1293 TASAAPESAPA

-1332 SFGNDA
+1332 SFGNGA

-1364 TSVSAPASSGN
+1364 TSVSALTSSGN
-1375 TGSSSESASSG
+1375 TGSSSESAPSG
-1386 SANDST
+1386 SANDGT

-1401 TSSETVEAPAA
+1401 TSSEKVEAPAA
-1412 DGLPYAVGETGGS
+1412 DGLPYAVGETGGA

-1493 TDAEDVSEPDSADEP
+1493 TDTEDVSEPDSADEP

-1562 HEHESEPEQLAEQ
+1562 HEHESEPEQVAEQ

>member
-1 MSSINSLVN
+1 
-10 QKRNK
+10 
-15 NLIRRTML
+15 ML
-23 AAIAGCLM
+23 AAVAGCLM

-83 FVPGFDSGNNI
+83 FVPGFDNGNNI

-114 CCHIISYLINIAHG
+114 CCHIISYLINLAHG
-128 EKVESIPKLIWNAVF
+128 EKVESVPKLIWNAVF

-153 FLTMIFNEIVAPLSS
+153 LLTMIFNEIVAPLSS

-254 TKDTARSWLQMF
+254 TKDTAKSWLQMF

-430 ASGALNAD
+430 ASGALNTD

-802 PQDMDSK
+802 PQDMDS
-809 VDAPAPVSEEAS
+809 
-821 APAPQSADE
+821 
-830 APTAPAT
+830 
-837 ETAQAPVPQD
+837 
-847 VDSKVDAPAPVGEE
+847 
-861 ASAPAPQSVDETAT
+861 
-875 TPVAETAQT
+875 
-884 PVPQDIDSEVDAPA
+884 EVDAPA
-898 PVGEEAATPAPQDVG
+898 PVGEEAVTHAPQDVG
-913 GKADAPVPASEN
+913 DKADAPVPASEN

-944 DGATPASGV
+944 GGATPASGV
-953 TAPAPVPAQNPTTNT
+953 TAPAPAPAQNPTTNT

-974 GAAPVSGGTVPGA
+974 GAAPVSGGTVPGT

-1015 PAVNA
+1015 PAVNT
-1020 PAPASTTGTNAP
+1020 PAPASTTGANAP

-1039 PAPSTASGQSS
+1039 PTPSTTSGQSS
-1050 TAPGSG
+1050 TVPGSG
-1056 TAPTTVRPA
+1056 TAPAKAKPT

-1080 PTAPVSGGSAGVAVA
+1080 PSAPVSGDS
-1095 AGVAAGAVAGTAAGQ
+1095 AGVAAGAVAGTATGQ
-1110 AQPVSAPASTT
+1110 AHPVSAPASTT
-1121 VSAPGSAPTIPTES
+1121 VSAPGSVPTTPTES
-1135 SAASAPTSTTPAT
+1135 GAASAPASPAPTTPT
-1148 TTPASAPESGSG
+1148 HVSAPESGSG
-1160 TTNDGA
+1160 TTNGGA

-1246 SVSDVPGAG
+1246 SVSNVPGAG

-1266 PTSTNGQESGSAPA
+1266 PTSINGQESGSAPA

-1293 TASAVPESAPA
+1293 TASAVPKSAPA

-1332 SFGNDA
+1332 SFGNGA

-1562 HEHESEPEQLAEQ
+1562 HEHESEPEQVAEQ

-1704 NGHSNG
+1704 NGRSNG

-1723 SHGHGKQD
+1723 SQGHGKQN
-1731 KKHNPFSGMGDY
+1731 KRNNPFSGMDDY

>member
-1 MSSINSLVN
+1 
-10 QKRNK
+10 
-15 NLIRRTML
+15 ML
-23 AAIAGCLM
+23 AAVAGCLM

-83 FVPGFDSGNNI
+83 FVPGFDNGNNI

-114 CCHIISYLINIAHG
+114 CCHIISYLINLAHG
-128 EKVESIPKLIWNAVF
+128 EKVESVPKLIWNAVF

-153 FLTMIFNEIVAPLSS
+153 LLTMIFNEIVAPLSS

-254 TKDTARSWLQMF
+254 TKDTAKSWLQMF

-751 NEQPVKDADAAPAP
+751 NEQPVKDVDAAPAP
-765 VNEDAPAPVG
+765 LNEDAPAPVG
-775 EEASAPAPQSA
+775 
-786 DETTAAPATET
+786 
-797 AQAPV
+797 
-802 PQDMDSK
+802 
-809 VDAPAPVSEEAS
+809 EEAS

-861 ASAPAPQSVDETAT
+861 ASAPAPQSVDATAT
-875 TPVAETAQT
+875 TPIAETAQT
-884 PVPQDIDSEVDAPA
+884 PVPQDMDSEVDAPA
-898 PVGEEAATPAPQDVG
+898 PVGEEAVTHAPQDVG
-913 GKADAPVPASEN
+913 DKADAPVPASEN

-944 DGATPASGV
+944 GGATPASGV
-953 TAPAPVPAQNPTTNT
+953 TAPALAPAQNPTTNT

-974 GAAPVSGGTVPGA
+974 GAAPVSGGTVPGT
-987 ANAPKTANVPGMAA
+987 ANAPKTANVPGMPA

-1020 PAPASTTGTNAP
+1020 PAPGSTTGANAP

-1050 TAPGSG
+1050 TVPGSG

-1065 TGAGSVSAPAPSASI
+1065 AGAGSVSAQAPSASI

-1095 AGVAAGAVAGTAAGQ
+1095 AGVAAGAVAGTATGQ
-1110 AQPVSAPASTT
+1110 AHPVSAPASTT
-1121 VSAPGSAPTIPTES
+1121 VSAPGSVPTTPTES
-1135 SAASAPTSTTPAT
+1135 GAASAPASPAPTTPT
-1148 TTPASAPESGSG
+1148 HVSAPESGSG
-1160 TTNDGA
+1160 TTNGGA

-1246 SVSDVPGAG
+1246 SVSNVPGAG
-1255 GTDTLGRSDSA
+1255 GTDTHGRSDSA

-1293 TASAVPESAPA
+1293 TASAVPESEPA

-1332 SFGNDA
+1332 SFGNGA

-1704 NGHSNG
+1704 NGRSNG
-1710 QPHFQRYDDQKRD
+1710 QPHFQRYDNQKRD
-1723 SHGHGKQD
+1723 SQGHGKQNKRND
-1731 KKHNPFSGMGDY
+1731 PFRGIDDY

>member
-1 MSSINSLVN
+1 
-10 QKRNK
+10 
-15 NLIRRTML
+15 ML
-23 AAIAGCLM
+23 AAVAGCLM

-499 TQEGLLDVNGAK
+499 TQEGLLNVNGAK

-751 NEQPVKDADAAPAP
+751 NEQPVKDVDAAPAP
-765 VNEDAPAPVG
+765 LNEDAPAPVG
-775 EEASAPAPQSA
+775 
-786 DETTAAPATET
+786 
-797 AQAPV
+797 
-802 PQDMDSK
+802 
-809 VDAPAPVSEEAS
+809 EEAS

-861 ASAPAPQSVDETAT
+861 ASAPAPQSVDATAT
-875 TPVAETAQT
+875 TPIAETAQT
-884 PVPQDIDSEVDAPA
+884 PVPQDMDSEVDAPA
-898 PVGEEAATPAPQDVG
+898 PVGEEAVTPAPQDVG
-913 GKADAPVPASEN
+913 GKADAPVPASEY

-931 QSADGKVAEPTSA
+931 QSTDGKVAEPTSA
-944 DGATPASGV
+944 GGATPASGV
-953 TAPAPVPAQNPTTNT
+953 TTPAPAPAQNPTTNT

-974 GAAPVSGGTVPGA
+974 GAAPVSGGTVPGT

-1015 PAVNA
+1015 PAVNT
-1020 PAPASTTGTNAP
+1020 PAPASTTGANAP

-1039 PAPSTASGQSS
+1039 PTPSTTSGQSS
-1050 TAPGSG
+1050 TVPGSG
-1056 TAPTTVRPA
+1056 TAPAKAKPT

-1080 PTAPVSGGSAGVAVA
+1080 PSAPVSGDS
-1095 AGVAAGAVAGTAAGQ
+1095 AGVAAGAVAGTATGQ
-1110 AQPVSAPASTT
+1110 AHPVSAPASTT
-1121 VSAPGSAPTIPTES
+1121 VSAPGSVPTTPTES
-1135 SAASAPTSTTPAT
+1135 GAASAPASPAPTTPT
-1148 TTPASAPESGSG
+1148 HVSAPESGSG
-1160 TTNDGA
+1160 TTNGGA

-1223 SSAGGHATTP
+1223 SSAGGHATAP
-1233 NEGTTHSESSGTG
+1233 NEGTTHSESSGTD
-1246 SVSDVPGAG
+1246 SVSNVP
-1255 GTDTLGRSDSA
+1255 TDTLGRSDSA

-1280 QGSGGTMSPATAD
+1280 QGGGGTTSPATAD
-1293 TASAVPESAPA
+1293 TASAAPESAPA

-1332 SFGNDA
+1332 SSGNSA

-1364 TSVSAPASSGN
+1364 TSVSALTSSGN

-1392 DTPTSETGG
+1392 NTPTSETGG

-1562 HEHESEPEQLAEQ
+1562 HEHESEPEQVAEQ

-1704 NGHSNG
+1704 NGRSNG

-1731 KKHNPFSGMGDY
+1731 KRHNPFSGMGDY
-1743 KRKR
+1743 NRKR

>member
-1 MSSINSLVN
+1 
-10 QKRNK
+10 
-15 NLIRRTML
+15 ML
-23 AAIAGCLM
+23 AAVAGCLM

-114 CCHIISYLINIAHG
+114 CCHIISYLINLAHG

-182 FSGVGSDMTGLGEIT
+182 FSSVGSDMTGLGEIT

-381 PIKSFADFMNGG
+381 PIKSFADFMNGI

-600 FNANDDND
+600 FNANDDSD

-746 PAAQT
+746 PAVQT

-765 VNEDAPAPVG
+765 LNEDAPAPVG

-786 DETTAAPATET
+786 DE
-797 AQAPV
+797 
-802 PQDMDSK
+802 
-809 VDAPAPVSEEAS
+809 
-821 APAPQSADE
+821 
-830 APTAPAT
+830 APTASAT

-884 PVPQDIDSEVDAPA
+884 PVPQDMDSEVDAPA
-898 PVGEEAATPAPQDVG
+898 PIGEKAATPAPQDVG
-913 GKADAPVPASEN
+913 DKADAPVPASEN

-931 QSADGKVAEPTSA
+931 QSADGKVAEPASA
-944 DGATPASGV
+944 GGTTPASGA
-953 TAPAPVPAQNPTTNT
+953 TAPTPAPAQNSTTNT

-974 GAAPVSGGTVPGA
+974 GAAPVSGGTVPGT
-987 ANAPKTANVPGMAA
+987 ANAPKTANVPGTAA

-1020 PAPASTTGTNAP
+1020 PAPASTTGANAP
-1032 TSVPGTT
+1032 TSVPGTS

-1050 TAPGSG
+1050 TVPGSG

-1065 TGAGSVSAPAPSASI
+1065 AGAGSVSTPAPSASI

-1110 AQPVSAPASTT
+1110 AQHVSTPASTT

-1135 SAASAPTSTTPAT
+1135 GAASAPTS

-1166 TAPVVNHEASAPTA
+1166 TAPVVNHEASVPTV

-1191 ESGETASAPS
+1191 ESGEIASAPS

-1214 ASAPSESDS
+1214 ASAPSESGS
-1223 SSAGGHATTP
+1223 SPAGGHETAP
-1233 NEGTTHSESSGTG
+1233 NEGTAHSESSGTD
-1246 SVSDVPGAG
+1246 SVSNVPGAD

-1266 PTSTNGQESGSAPA
+1266 PTSTNGQESGSSPA
-1280 QGSGGTMSPATAD
+1280 QGSGGTTSPATAD
-1293 TASAVPESAPA
+1293 TASAAPESAPA

-1332 SFGNDA
+1332 SFGNGA

-1375 TGSSSESASSG
+1375 TDSSSESASSG

-1452 EQAAEQQSSG
+1452 EQAAEQQTSG

-1476 NTQNSHDDS
+1476 HTQNSHDDS
-1485 ENYSGGQN
+1485 ENYSSGQN
-1493 TDAEDVSEPDSADEP
+1493 TDTEDVSEPDSADEP

-1562 HEHESEPEQLAEQ
+1562 PEPETEPEQVAEQ

-1704 NGHSNG
+1704 NGRSNG
-1710 QPHFQRYDDQKRD
+1710 QSHFQRYDDQKRD
-1723 SHGHGKQD
+1723 SQGHGKQNKRND
-1731 KKHNPFSGMGDY
+1731 PFSGIDDY

>member
-1 MSSINSLVN
+1 
-10 QKRNK
+10 
-15 NLIRRTML
+15 ML

-751 NEQPVKDADAAPAP
+751 NEQPVKDVDAAPAP
-765 VNEDAPAPVG
+765 LNEDAPAPVG
-775 EEASAPAPQSA
+775 EE
-786 DETTAAPATET
+786 E
-797 AQAPV
+797 
-802 PQDMDSK
+802 
-809 VDAPAPVSEEAS
+809 S

-861 ASAPAPQSVDETAT
+861 ASAPAPQSVDATAT
-875 TPVAETAQT
+875 TPIAETAQT
-884 PVPQDIDSEVDAPA
+884 PVPQDMDSEVDAPA
-898 PVGEEAATPAPQDVG
+898 PVGEEAVTPAPQDVG

-931 QSADGKVAEPTSA
+931 QSTDGKVAEPTSA
-944 DGATPASGV
+944 GGATPASGV
-953 TAPAPVPAQNPTTNT
+953 TTPAPAPAQNPTTNT

-974 GAAPVSGGTVPGA
+974 GAAPVSGGTVPGT

-1015 PAVNA
+1015 PAVNT
-1020 PAPASTTGTNAP
+1020 PAPASTTGANAP

-1039 PAPSTASGQSS
+1039 PTPSTTSGQSS
-1050 TAPGSG
+1050 TVPGSG
-1056 TAPTTVRPA
+1056 TAPAKAKPT

-1095 AGVAAGAVAGTAAGQ
+1095 AGVAAGAVAGTATGQ
-1110 AQPVSAPASTT
+1110 AHPVSAPASTT
-1121 VSAPGSAPTIPTES
+1121 VSAPGSVPTTPTES
-1135 SAASAPTSTTPAT
+1135 GAASAPASPAPTTPT
-1148 TTPASAPESGSG
+1148 HVSAPESGSG
-1160 TTNDGA
+1160 TTNGGA

-1223 SSAGGHATTP
+1223 SSAGGHATAP
-1233 NEGTTHSESSGTG
+1233 NEGTTHSESSGTD
-1246 SVSDVPGAG
+1246 SVSNVP
-1255 GTDTLGRSDSA
+1255 TDTLGRSDSA

-1280 QGSGGTMSPATAD
+1280 QGGGGTTSPATAD
-1293 TASAVPESAPA
+1293 TASAAPESAPA

-1332 SFGNDA
+1332 SSGNSA

-1364 TSVSAPASSGN
+1364 TSVSALTSSGN
-1375 TGSSSESASSG
+1375 TGSSSESAPSG
-1386 SANDST
+1386 SANDGT

-1452 EQAAEQQSSG
+1452 EQAVEQQSSG

-1476 NTQNSHDDS
+1476 HTQNSHDDS

-1493 TDAEDVSEPDSADEP
+1493 TDTEDVSEPDSADEP

-1555 EPEPVAE
+1555 EPEPVAGP
-1562 HEHESEPEQLAEQ
+1562 EHESEPEQVAEQ

>member
-1 MSSINSLVN
+1 
-10 QKRNK
+10 
-15 NLIRRTML
+15 ML
-23 AAIAGCLM
+23 AAVAGCLM

-44 TNFFGLVV
+44 TNFFALVV

-775 EEASAPAPQSA
+775 EEASAP
-786 DETTAAPATET
+786 
-797 AQAPV
+797 V
-802 PQDMDSK
+802 
-809 VDAPAPVSEEAS
+809 
-821 APAPQSADE
+821 PQSADE

-861 ASAPAPQSVDETAT
+861 ASAPAPQ
-875 TPVAETAQT
+875 
-884 PVPQDIDSEVDAPA
+884 
-898 PVGEEAATPAPQDVG
+898 DVG

-944 DGATPASGV
+944 GGATPASGV
-953 TAPAPVPAQNPTTNT
+953 TAPAPAPAQNSTTNT

-974 GAAPVSGGTVPGA
+974 GAAPVSGGTVPGT

-1020 PAPASTTGTNAP
+1020 PAPASTTGANAP

-1050 TAPGSG
+1050 TVPGSG
-1056 TAPTTVRPA
+1056 TAPAMVRPA
-1065 TGAGSVSAPAPSASI
+1065 AGAGSVSAPAPSASI

-1095 AGVAAGAVAGTAAGQ
+1095 AGVAAGAVAGTAGQ

-1121 VSAPGSAPTIPTES
+1121 VSAPGSAPTTPTES
-1135 SAASAPTSTTPAT
+1135 GAASAPASPA
-1148 TTPASAPESGSG
+1148 PAAPTHVSAPESGSG
-1160 TTNDGA
+1160 TTNGGA

-1191 ESGETASAPS
+1191 ESGETAPAPS
-1201 TATTPATQITPET
+1201 TATTPATQTTPET
-1214 ASAPSESDS
+1214 ASAPSESS
-1223 SSAGGHATTP
+1223 APSAGGHATTP

-1246 SVSDVPGAG
+1246 SVSNVPGAG
-1255 GTDTLGRSDSA
+1255 GTDTLERSDSA
-1266 PTSTNGQESGSAPA
+1266 PTSTNGQESGSTPA
-1280 QGSGGTMSPATAD
+1280 QGSGGTTSPATAD
-1293 TASAVPESAPA
+1293 TASAAPESAPA
-1304 ESATTTNVATP
+1304 ESVTTTNVATLAP
-1315 APVSDTGSSEP
+1315 ASDTGSSEP
-1326 SGDSGS
+1326 SGNS
-1332 SFGNDA
+1332 
-1338 GSSSGSAPASG
+1338 GSSSGNGA
-1349 ESAHA
+1349 
-1354 PSGSGSSGSG
+1354 GSSGSG

-1375 TGSSSESASSG
+1375 IGSSSESAPFG
-1386 SANDST
+1386 SVNDST

-1401 TSSETVEAPAA
+1401 TSSEKVEAPAA

-1440 ETETAATEVVQV
+1440 KTETAATEVVQV
-1452 EQAAEQQSSG
+1452 EQAAEQQSG
-1462 SAVTETVDEAGSES
+1462 SSTVTETVDEAGSES
-1476 NTQNSHDDS
+1476 HTQNSHDDS

-1493 TDAEDVSEPDSADEP
+1493 TDTEDVPEPDSVDEP

-1522 DDAAFDVPIADG
+1522 DDSAFDVPIADG

-1547 TAPEQEMA
+1547 TAPAQEMV

-1562 HEHESEPEQLAEQ
+1562 SEPESEPEQVAEQ

-1580 PEAYMTSQSSVTR
+1580 PEAYMTSRSSVTR

-1704 NGHSNG
+1704 NGRSNG

-1723 SHGHGKQD
+1723 SQGHGKQNKRND
-1731 KKHNPFSGMGDY
+1731 PFSGIDDY

>member
-1 MSSINSLVN
+1 
-10 QKRNK
+10 
-15 NLIRRTML
+15 
-23 AAIAGCLM
+23 M

-751 NEQPVKDADAAPAP
+751 NEQPVKDVDAAPAP
-765 VNEDAPAPVG
+765 LNEDAPAPVG

-786 DETTAAPATET
+786 DE
-797 AQAPV
+797 
-802 PQDMDSK
+802 
-809 VDAPAPVSEEAS
+809 
-821 APAPQSADE
+821 

-837 ETAQAPVPQD
+837 EIAQAPVPQD

-861 ASAPAPQSVDETAT
+861 ASAPAPQSVDATAT
-875 TPVAETAQT
+875 TPIAETAQT
-884 PVPQDIDSEVDAPA
+884 PVPQDMDSEVDAPA
-898 PVGEEAATPAPQDVG
+898 PVGEEAVTPAPQDVG

-931 QSADGKVAEPTSA
+931 QSTDGKVAEPTSA
-944 DGATPASGV
+944 GGATPASGV
-953 TAPAPVPAQNPTTNT
+953 TTPAPAPAQNPTTNT

-974 GAAPVSGGTVPGA
+974 GAAPVSGGTVPGT

-1135 SAASAPTSTTPAT
+1135 GAASAPTSTTPAT

-1166 TAPVVNHEASAPTA
+1166 TAPVVNHEASVPTA

-1191 ESGETASAPS
+1191 ESGE
-1201 TATTPATQITPET
+1201 I
-1214 ASAPSESDS
+1214 ASAPSESGS
-1223 SSAGGHATTP
+1223 SRAGGHETAP
-1233 NEGTTHSESSGTG
+1233 NEGTAHSESSGTD
-1246 SVSDVPGAG
+1246 SVSNVPGTD

-1280 QGSGGTMSPATAD
+1280 QGSGGTTSPANAD
-1293 TASAVPESAPA
+1293 TASAAPESAPA
-1304 ESATTTNVATP
+1304 ESAATTNVATP

-1332 SFGNDA
+1332 SFGNGA

-1364 TSVSAPASSGN
+1364 TSVSALTSSGN

-1392 DTPTSETGG
+1392 NTPTSETGG

-1452 EQAAEQQSSG
+1452 EQAAEQQTSG

-1476 NTQNSHDDS
+1476 HTQNSHDDS

-1493 TDAEDVSEPDSADEP
+1493 TDTEDVSEPDSADEP

-1562 HEHESEPEQLAEQ
+1562 HEHESEPEQVAEQ

-1704 NGHSNG
+1704 NGRSNG

-1731 KKHNPFSGMGDY
+1731 KKHNPFSGMDDY

>member
-1 MSSINSLVN
+1 
-10 QKRNK
+10 
-15 NLIRRTML
+15 ML
-23 AAIAGCLM
+23 AAVAGCLM

-746 PAAQT
+746 PAAQM

-765 VNEDAPAPVG
+765 VSEDAPAPVG
-775 EEASAPAPQSA
+775 EEAS
-786 DETTAAPATET
+786 T
-797 AQAPV
+797 
-802 PQDMDSK
+802 
-809 VDAPAPVSEEAS
+809 
-821 APAPQSADE
+821 PAPQSADE

-847 VDSKVDAPAPVGEE
+847 VDSKVDAPAPVDEE
-861 ASAPAPQSVDETAT
+861 ASAPAPQNVDETAT
-875 TPVAETAQT
+875 TSAAETAQT
-884 PVPQDIDSEVDAPA
+884 PVPQNMDSEVDAPA

-913 GKADAPVPASEN
+913 GKADAPVPANEN

-944 DGATPASGV
+944 GGATPASGV
-953 TAPAPVPAQNPTTNT
+953 TAPAPAPAQNPTTNT

-974 GAAPVSGGTVPGA
+974 GAAPVSGGTVPGT
-987 ANAPKTANVPGMAA
+987 ANAPKTASVPGMAA

-1020 PAPASTTGTNAP
+1020 PAPASTTGANAP
-1032 TSVPGTT
+1032 TSVPRTT

-1050 TAPGSG
+1050 TVPGSG

-1065 TGAGSVSAPAPSASI
+1065 VGAGSVSAPAPSASI

-1110 AQPVSAPASTT
+1110 AQPVSTPASTT
-1121 VSAPGSAPTIPTES
+1121 VSAPGSVPTTPTENGT
-1135 SAASAPTSTTPAT
+1135 ATTPAAPT
-1148 TTPASAPESGSG
+1148 RVSAPEYGGG

-1191 ESGETASAPS
+1191 ESGETAPAPS

-1214 ASAPSESDS
+1214 ASAPSERNAP
-1223 SSAGGHATTP
+1223 SAGGHATAP
-1233 NEGTTHSESSGTG
+1233 NEGTAHSESSGTG
-1246 SVSDVPGAG
+1246 SVSNVPGAD
-1255 GTDTLGRSDSA
+1255 GTDTLGRSASA

-1280 QGSGGTMSPATAD
+1280 QGSGGTMSPATVD
-1293 TASAVPESAPA
+1293 TTSAAPESAPA
-1304 ESATTTNVATP
+1304 ESPTSTNVATP

-1332 SFGNDA
+1332 SSGNSA

-1364 TSVSAPASSGN
+1364 TSVSAPTSSGD
-1375 TGSSSESASSG
+1375 TGSSSESAPSG
-1386 SANDST
+1386 SVNDST
-1392 DTPTSETGG
+1392 DTPTSETAG
-1401 TSSETVEAPAA
+1401 TSSEKVEAPAA

-1425 GYSEGDMPPEPETTV
+1425 GYSEGNMPPEPETTV

-1452 EQAAEQQSSG
+1452 EQAAEQQSGG
-1462 SAVTETVDEAGSES
+1462 STVTETVDEAGSES

-1485 ENYSGGQN
+1485 ESYSGGQN
-1493 TDAEDVSEPDSADEP
+1493 TDTEDVSELDSADEP

-1562 HEHESEPEQLAEQ
+1562 PESEPEQVAEQ

-1704 NGHSNG
+1704 NGRSNG
-1710 QPHFQRYDDQKRD
+1710 QPHFQRYDDQKHD

-1731 KKHNPFSGMGDY
+1731 KRHNPFSGMGDY
-1743 KRKR
+1743 KRRR

>member
-1 MSSINSLVN
+1 
-10 QKRNK
+10 
-15 NLIRRTML
+15 ML
-23 AAIAGCLM
+23 AAVAGCLM

-751 NEQPVKDADAAPAP
+751 NEQPVKDVDAAPAP
-765 VNEDAPAPVG
+765 LNEDAPAPVG
-775 EEASAPAPQSA
+775 
-786 DETTAAPATET
+786 
-797 AQAPV
+797 
-802 PQDMDSK
+802 
-809 VDAPAPVSEEAS
+809 EEAS

-861 ASAPAPQSVDETAT
+861 ASAPAPQSVDATAT
-875 TPVAETAQT
+875 TPIAETAQT
-884 PVPQDIDSEVDAPA
+884 PVPQDMDSEVDAPA
-898 PVGEEAATPAPQDVG
+898 PVGEEAVTPAPQDVG
-913 GKADAPVPASEN
+913 GKADAPVPASEY

-931 QSADGKVAEPTSA
+931 QSTDGKVAEPTSA
-944 DGATPASGV
+944 GGATPASGV
-953 TAPAPVPAQNPTTNT
+953 TTPAPAPAQNPTTNT

-974 GAAPVSGGTVPGA
+974 GAAPVSGGTVPGT

-1015 PAVNA
+1015 PAVNT
-1020 PAPASTTGTNAP
+1020 PAPASTTGANAP

-1039 PAPSTASGQSS
+1039 PTPSTTSGQSS
-1050 TAPGSG
+1050 TVPGSG
-1056 TAPTTVRPA
+1056 TAPAKAKPT

-1080 PTAPVSGGSAGVAVA
+1080 PSAPVSGGSAGVAVA
-1095 AGVAAGAVAGTAAGQ
+1095 AGVAAGAVAGTATGQ
-1110 AQPVSAPASTT
+1110 AHPVSAPASTT
-1121 VSAPGSAPTIPTES
+1121 VSAPGSVPTTPTES
-1135 SAASAPTSTTPAT
+1135 GAASAPASPAPTTPT
-1148 TTPASAPESGSG
+1148 HVSAPESGSG
-1160 TTNDGA
+1160 TTNGGA

-1223 SSAGGHATTP
+1223 SSAGGHATP

-1246 SVSDVPGAG
+1246 SVSNVPGAG

-1332 SFGNDA
+1332 SFGNGA

-1364 TSVSAPASSGN
+1364 TSVSALTSSGN
-1375 TGSSSESASSG
+1375 IGSSSESAPSG
-1386 SANDST
+1386 SVNDST

-1401 TSSETVEAPAA
+1401 TSSEKVEAPAA

-1440 ETETAATEVVQV
+1440 KTETAATEVVQV
-1452 EQAAEQQSSG
+1452 EQAAEQQSG
-1462 SAVTETVDEAGSES
+1462 SSTVTETVDEAGSES
-1476 NTQNSHDDS
+1476 HTQNSHDDS
-1485 ENYSGGQN
+1485 ENYSDGQN
-1493 TDAEDVSEPDSADEP
+1493 TDTEDVPEPDSADEP

-1562 HEHESEPEQLAEQ
+1562 PEPESEPEQVAEQ

-1704 NGHSNG
+1704 NGSSNG

>member
-1 MSSINSLVN
+1 
-10 QKRNK
+10 
-15 NLIRRTML
+15 ML
-23 AAIAGCLM
+23 AAVAGCLM

-355 VAGHVAGVGKNMWDA
+355 VAEHVAGVGKNMWDA

-733 TRDEEP
+733 TRDEETAS
-739 VPETAET
+739 ETAET

-751 NEQPVKDADAAPAP
+751 NEQPVKDVDAAPAP
-765 VNEDAPAPVG
+765 LNEDAPAPVG
-775 EEASAPAPQSA
+775 
-786 DETTAAPATET
+786 
-797 AQAPV
+797 
-802 PQDMDSK
+802 
-809 VDAPAPVSEEAS
+809 EEAS

-847 VDSKVDAPAPVGEE
+847 VDSKVDAHAPVGEE
-861 ASAPAPQSVDETAT
+861 ASAPAPQSVDATAT
-875 TPVAETAQT
+875 TPIAETAQT
-884 PVPQDIDSEVDAPA
+884 PVPQDMDSEVDAPA
-898 PVGEEAATPAPQDVG
+898 PVGEEAVTHAPQDVG
-913 GKADAPVPASEN
+913 DKADAPVPASEN

-944 DGATPASGV
+944 GGATPASGV
-953 TAPAPVPAQNPTTNT
+953 TAPAPAPAQNPTTNT

-1135 SAASAPTSTTPAT
+1135 GAASAPTSTTPAT

-1166 TAPVVNHEASAPTA
+1166 TAPVVNHEASVPTA

-1191 ESGETASAPS
+1191 ESGE
-1201 TATTPATQITPET
+1201 I
-1214 ASAPSESDS
+1214 ASAPSESGS
-1223 SSAGGHATTP
+1223 SRAGGHETAP
-1233 NEGTTHSESSGTG
+1233 NEGTAHSESSGTD
-1246 SVSDVPGAG
+1246 SVSNVPGTD

-1280 QGSGGTMSPATAD
+1280 QGSGGTTSPANAD
-1293 TASAVPESAPA
+1293 TASAAPESAPA
-1304 ESATTTNVATP
+1304 ESAATTNVATP

-1332 SFGNDA
+1332 SFGNGA

-1349 ESAHA
+1349 ESALA

-1440 ETETAATEVVQV
+1440 KTETAATEVVQV
-1452 EQAAEQQSSG
+1452 EQAAEQQTSG

-1476 NTQNSHDDS
+1476 HTQNSHDDS

-1493 TDAEDVSEPDSADEP
+1493 TDTEDVSEPDSADEP

-1562 HEHESEPEQLAEQ
+1562 HEHESEPEQVAEQ

>member
-114 CCHIISYLINIAHG
+114 CCHIISYLINIAHS

-153 FLTMIFNEIVAPLSS
+153 FLSMIFNEIVAPLSS

-733 TRDEEP
+733 TRDEETAS
-739 VPETAET
+739 ETAET

-751 NEQPVKDADAAPAP
+751 NEQPVKDVDAAPAP
-765 VNEDAPAPVG
+765 LNEDAPAPVG
-775 EEASAPAPQSA
+775 
-786 DETTAAPATET
+786 
-797 AQAPV
+797 
-802 PQDMDSK
+802 
-809 VDAPAPVSEEAS
+809 EEAS

-861 ASAPAPQSVDETAT
+861 ASAPAPQSVDATAT
-875 TPVAETAQT
+875 TPIAETAQT
-884 PVPQDIDSEVDAPA
+884 PVPQDMDSEVDAPA
-898 PVGEEAATPAPQDVG
+898 PVGEEAVTHAPQDVG
-913 GKADAPVPASEN
+913 DKADAPVPASEN

-944 DGATPASGV
+944 GGATPVSGV
-953 TAPAPVPAQNPTTNT
+953 TAPAPAPAQNPTTNT

-974 GAAPVSGGTVPGA
+974 GAAPVSGGTVPGT

-1015 PAVNA
+1015 PAVNT
-1020 PAPASTTGTNAP
+1020 PAPASTTGANAP

-1039 PAPSTASGQSS
+1039 PTPSTTSGQSS
-1050 TAPGSG
+1050 TVPGSG
-1056 TAPTTVRPA
+1056 TAPAKAKPT

-1080 PTAPVSGGSAGVAVA
+1080 PSAPVSGDS
-1095 AGVAAGAVAGTAAGQ
+1095 AGVAAGAVAGTATGQ
-1110 AQPVSAPASTT
+1110 AHPVSAPASTT
-1121 VSAPGSAPTIPTES
+1121 VSAPGSVPTTPTES
-1135 SAASAPTSTTPAT
+1135 GAASAPASPAPTTPT
-1148 TTPASAPESGSG
+1148 HVSAPESGSG
-1160 TTNDGA
+1160 TTNGGA

-1246 SVSDVPGAG
+1246 SVSNVPGAG

-1332 SFGNDA
+1332 SFGNGA

-1562 HEHESEPEQLAEQ
+1562 HEHESEPEQVAEQ

-1723 SHGHGKQD
+1723 SHGHRKQD

>member
-1 MSSINSLVN
+1 
-10 QKRNK
+10 
-15 NLIRRTML
+15 ML
-23 AAIAGCLM
+23 AAVAGCLM

-182 FSGVGSDMTGLGEIT
+182 FSSVGSDMTGLGEIT

-393 ETSAQD
+393 ETSVQD

-775 EEASAPAPQSA
+775 EEASAPAL
-786 DETTAAPATET
+786 
-797 AQAPV
+797 
-802 PQDMDSK
+802 
-809 VDAPAPVSEEAS
+809 
-821 APAPQSADE
+821 QSADE

-847 VDSKVDAPAPVGEE
+847 VDSK
-861 ASAPAPQSVDETAT
+861 
-875 TPVAETAQT
+875 
-884 PVPQDIDSEVDAPA
+884 VDAPA

-944 DGATPASGV
+944 GGATPASGV
-953 TAPAPVPAQNPTTNT
+953 TAPAPAPAQNSTTNT

-974 GAAPVSGGTVPGA
+974 GAAPVSGGTVPGT

-1001 NNMPASTAPETAAT
+1001 NNMPASTSPETAAT

-1020 PAPASTTGTNAP
+1020 PAPASTTGANAP

-1050 TAPGSG
+1050 TVPGSG
-1056 TAPTTVRPA
+1056 TSPTTVRPA
-1065 TGAGSVSAPAPSASI
+1065 AGAGSVSAPAPSASI

-1095 AGVAAGAVAGTAAGQ
+1095 AGVAAGVVAGTAAGQ
-1110 AQPVSAPASTT
+1110 AQPVSTPASTT
-1121 VSAPGSAPTIPTES
+1121 VSAPGSAPTTHTES
-1135 SAASAPTSTTPAT
+1135 GAASAPASPAPT
-1148 TTPASAPESGSG
+1148 APTHVSAPESGSG
-1160 TTNDGA
+1160 TTNGGA
-1166 TAPVVNHEASAPTA
+1166 TPPIVNHEASAPTS

-1191 ESGETASAPS
+1191 ESGEIASASS
-1201 TATTPATQITPET
+1201 TATTPVTQITPET
-1214 ASAPSESDS
+1214 ASAPSESGS
-1223 SSAGGHATTP
+1223 SPAGEHATAP

-1246 SVSDVPGAG
+1246 SVSNAPGAD

-1280 QGSGGTMSPATAD
+1280 QGSGGTTSPATGD
-1293 TASAVPESAPA
+1293 TASATPESAPA
-1304 ESATTTNVATP
+1304 ESATATNVATP
-1315 APVSDTGSSEP
+1315 APASDTGSSEP
-1326 SGDSGS
+1326 SGNS
-1332 SFGNDA
+1332 
-1338 GSSSGSAPASG
+1338 GSSSGNGA
-1349 ESAHA
+1349 
-1354 PSGSGSSGSG
+1354 GSSGSG

-1375 TGSSSESASSG
+1375 IGSSSESAPFG
-1386 SANDST
+1386 SVNDST

-1401 TSSETVEAPAA
+1401 TSSEKVEAPAA

-1425 GYSEGDMPPEPETTV
+1425 GYSEGDTPPEPETTV
-1440 ETETAATEVVQV
+1440 KTETAATEVVQV
-1452 EQAAEQQSSG
+1452 EQAAEQQSG
-1462 SAVTETVDEAGSES
+1462 SSTVTETVDEAGSES
-1476 NTQNSHDDS
+1476 HTQNSHDDG

-1493 TDAEDVSEPDSADEP
+1493 TDTEDVPEPDSVDEP

-1555 EPEPVAE
+1555 EPEPVAAPE
-1562 HEHESEPEQLAEQ
+1562 PESEPEQVAEQ

>member
-1 MSSINSLVN
+1 
-10 QKRNK
+10 
-15 NLIRRTML
+15 ML
-23 AAIAGCLM
+23 AAVAGCLM

-83 FVPGFDSGNNI
+83 FVPGFDNGNNI

-114 CCHIISYLINIAHG
+114 CCHIISYLINLAHG
-128 EKVESIPKLIWNAVF
+128 EKVESVPKLIWNAVF

-153 FLTMIFNEIVAPLSS
+153 LLTMIFNEIVAPLSS

-254 TKDTARSWLQMF
+254 TKDTAKSWLQMF

-430 ASGALNAD
+430 ASGALNTD

-485 KNRVSEKSEFEIGD
+485 KNRVFEKSEFEIGD

-733 TRDEEP
+733 TRDEETAS
-739 VPETAET
+739 ETAET

-751 NEQPVKDADAAPAP
+751 NEQPVKVVDAAPAP
-765 VNEDAPAPVG
+765 LNEDAPAPVG
-775 EEASAPAPQSA
+775 
-786 DETTAAPATET
+786 
-797 AQAPV
+797 
-802 PQDMDSK
+802 
-809 VDAPAPVSEEAS
+809 EEAS

-861 ASAPAPQSVDETAT
+861 ASAPAPQSVDATAT
-875 TPVAETAQT
+875 TPIAETART
-884 PVPQDIDSEVDAPA
+884 PVPQDMDSEVDAPA
-898 PVGEEAATPAPQDVG
+898 PVGEEAVTHAPQDVG
-913 GKADAPVPASEN
+913 DKADAPVPASEN

-944 DGATPASGV
+944 GGATPASGV
-953 TAPAPVPAQNPTTNT
+953 TAPAPAPAQNPTTNT

-974 GAAPVSGGTVPGA
+974 GAAPVSGGTVPGT

-1015 PAVNA
+1015 PAVNT
-1020 PAPASTTGTNAP
+1020 PAPASTTGANAP

-1039 PAPSTASGQSS
+1039 PTPSTTSGQSS
-1050 TAPGSG
+1050 TVPGSG
-1056 TAPTTVRPA
+1056 TAPAKAKPT

-1080 PTAPVSGGSAGVAVA
+1080 PSAPVSGDSAGVAVA
-1095 AGVAAGAVAGTAAGQ
+1095 AGVAAGAVAGTATGQ
-1110 AQPVSAPASTT
+1110 AHPVSAPASTT
-1121 VSAPGSAPTIPTES
+1121 VSAPGSVPTTPTES
-1135 SAASAPTSTTPAT
+1135 GAASAPASPVPTTPT
-1148 TTPASAPESGSG
+1148 HVSAPESGSG
-1160 TTNDGA
+1160 TTNGGA

-1246 SVSDVPGAG
+1246 SVSNVPGAG

-1315 APVSDTGSSEP
+1315 APVSDTGSSES

-1332 SFGNDA
+1332 SFGNGA

-1493 TDAEDVSEPDSADEP
+1493 TDTEDVSEPDSADEP

-1562 HEHESEPEQLAEQ
+1562 HEHESEPEQVAEQ

>member
-1 MSSINSLVN
+1 
-10 QKRNK
+10 
-15 NLIRRTML
+15 ML
-23 AAIAGCLM
+23 AAVAGCLM

-182 FSGVGSDMTGLGEIT
+182 FSSVGSDMTGLGEIT

-786 DETTAAPATET
+786 DE
-797 AQAPV
+797 
-802 PQDMDSK
+802 
-809 VDAPAPVSEEAS
+809 
-821 APAPQSADE
+821 

-847 VDSKVDAPAPVGEE
+847 VDSK
-861 ASAPAPQSVDETAT
+861 
-875 TPVAETAQT
+875 
-884 PVPQDIDSEVDAPA
+884 VDAPA

-944 DGATPASGV
+944 GGATPASGV
-953 TAPAPVPAQNPTTNT
+953 TAPAPAPAQNSTTNT

-974 GAAPVSGGTVPGA
+974 GAAPVSGGTVPGT

-1020 PAPASTTGTNAP
+1020 PAPASTTGANAP

-1050 TAPGSG
+1050 TVPGSG
-1056 TAPTTVRPA
+1056 TSPTTVRPA
-1065 TGAGSVSAPAPSASI
+1065 AGAGSVSAPAPSASI

-1095 AGVAAGAVAGTAAGQ
+1095 AGVAAGVVAGTAAGQ
-1110 AQPVSAPASTT
+1110 AQPVSTPASTT
-1121 VSAPGSAPTIPTES
+1121 VSAPGSAPTTPTES
-1135 SAASAPTSTTPAT
+1135 GAASAPASPAPT
-1148 TTPASAPESGSG
+1148 APTHVSAPESGSG
-1160 TTNDGA
+1160 TTNGGA
-1166 TAPVVNHEASAPTA
+1166 TPPIVNHEASAPTS

-1191 ESGETASAPS
+1191 ESGEIASASS
-1201 TATTPATQITPET
+1201 TATTPVTQITPET
-1214 ASAPSESDS
+1214 ASAPSESGS
-1223 SSAGGHATTP
+1223 SPAGEHATAP

-1246 SVSDVPGAG
+1246 SVSNAPGAD

-1280 QGSGGTMSPATAD
+1280 QGSGGTTSPATGD
-1293 TASAVPESAPA
+1293 TASATPESAPA
-1304 ESATTTNVATP
+1304 ESATATNVATP
-1315 APVSDTGSSEP
+1315 APASDTGSSEP
-1326 SGDSGS
+1326 SGNS
-1332 SFGNDA
+1332 
-1338 GSSSGSAPASG
+1338 GSSSGNGA
-1349 ESAHA
+1349 
-1354 PSGSGSSGSG
+1354 GSSGSG

-1375 TGSSSESASSG
+1375 IGSSSESAPFG
-1386 SANDST
+1386 SVNDST

-1401 TSSETVEAPAA
+1401 TSSEKVEAPAA

-1425 GYSEGDMPPEPETTV
+1425 GYSEGDTPPEPETTV

-1452 EQAAEQQSSG
+1452 EQAAEQQSG
-1462 SAVTETVDEAGSES
+1462 SSTVTETVDEAGSES
-1476 NTQNSHDDS
+1476 HTQNSHDDG

-1493 TDAEDVSEPDSADEP
+1493 TDTEDVPEPDSVDEP

-1562 HEHESEPEQLAEQ
+1562 SEPESEPEQVAEQ

-1580 PEAYMTSQSSVTR
+1580 PEAYMTSRSSVTR

-1704 NGHSNG
+1704 NGRSNG

-1723 SHGHGKQD
+1723 SQGHGKQNKRND
-1731 KKHNPFSGMGDY
+1731 PFSGIDDY

>member
-1 MSSINSLVN
+1 
-10 QKRNK
+10 
-15 NLIRRTML
+15 
-23 AAIAGCLM
+23 M

-114 CCHIISYLINIAHG
+114 CCHIISYLINLAHG

-182 FSGVGSDMTGLGEIT
+182 FSSVGSDMTGLGEIT

-370 GKNIGKANGVE
+370 GKNIGKANGIE

-746 PAAQT
+746 SAAQT
-751 NEQPVKDADAAPAP
+751 NEQPVKDTDAAAPAP
-765 VNEDAPAPVG
+765 VSEDAPAPVG

-786 DETTAAPATET
+786 DETAAAPATET

-821 APAPQSADE
+821 APAPQSVDE
-830 APTAPAT
+830 TATTPAA

-847 VDSKVDAPAPVGEE
+847 MDSKVDAPTPVGEE
-861 ASAPAPQSVDETAT
+861 AP
-875 TPVAETAQT
+875 
-884 PVPQDIDSEVDAPA
+884 
-898 PVGEEAATPAPQDVG
+898 TPAPQDVG

-944 DGATPASGV
+944 GGATPAPGV
-953 TAPAPVPAQNPTTNT
+953 TAPTAAPAQNPTTST

-974 GAAPVSGGTVPGA
+974 GTAPVSGGTVPGT
-987 ANAPKTANVPGMAA
+987 ANAPKTANVSGMAA

-1050 TAPGSG
+1050 TVPGSG

-1065 TGAGSVSAPAPSASI
+1065 AGAGSVSAPAPSASI
-1080 PTAPVSGGSAGVAVA
+1080 PTAPVSGSSAGVAAA
-1095 AGVAAGAVAGTAAGQ
+1095 AGVAAGAVAGTSAGQ
-1110 AQPVSAPASTT
+1110 AQPVSTPASTT
-1121 VSAPGSAPTIPTES
+1121 VSAPGSAPTTPTES
-1135 SAASAPTSTTPAT
+1135 GATSAPASPAPT
-1148 TTPASAPESGSG
+1148 HVSAPESGSG

-1180 PIPATAPASTQ
+1180 TIPATAPASTQ
-1191 ESGETASAPS
+1191 ESGETAPAPS

-1214 ASAPSESDS
+1214 ASTPSESNAP
-1223 SSAGGHATTP
+1223 SAVGDATAP
-1233 NEGTTHSESSGTG
+1233 NEGTAHSESSGTG
-1246 SVSDVPGAG
+1246 GVSNVPGADG
-1255 GTDTLGRSDSA
+1255 ADTLGRSDSA
-1266 PTSTNGQESGSAPA
+1266 PTSTSGQESSSAPA
-1280 QGSGGTMSPATAD
+1280 QGSSGTTSPATVD
-1293 TASAVPESAPA
+1293 TTSAAPESAPA

-1315 APVSDTGSSEP
+1315 AHASDTGSSEP
-1326 SGDSGS
+1326 SGSSGS
-1332 SFGNDA
+1332 SSDNSA
-1338 GSSSGSAPASG
+1338 CSSSGSAPASG

-1364 TSVSAPASSGN
+1364 TSVSAPTSSGD
-1375 TGSSSESASSG
+1375 TGSSSESAPSG
-1386 SANDST
+1386 SVNDST
-1392 DTPTSETGG
+1392 DTPTSETAD
-1401 TSSETVEAPAA
+1401 TSSEKVEAPAA

-1452 EQAAEQQSSG
+1452 EQAAEQQSGG
-1462 SAVTETVDEAGSES
+1462 STVTETVDEAGSES

-1485 ENYSGGQN
+1485 ESYSGGQY
-1493 TDAEDVSEPDSADEP
+1493 TDTEDVSEPDSADEP

-1513 TEDTEFDAT
+1513 TEDTEFDET
-1522 DDAAFDVPIADG
+1522 DDAAFDAPIADG

-1562 HEHESEPEQLAEQ
+1562 PESESEQVAEQ

-1731 KKHNPFSGMGDY
+1731 KRHNPFSGMGDY
-1743 KRKR
+1743 KRRR

>member
-23 AAIAGCLM
+23 AAVAGCLM

-114 CCHIISYLINIAHG
+114 CCHIISYLINLAHG

-600 FNANDDND
+600 FNANDDSD

-746 PAAQT
+746 PAVQT

-765 VNEDAPAPVG
+765 LNEDAPAPVG
-775 EEASAPAPQSA
+775 
-786 DETTAAPATET
+786 
-797 AQAPV
+797 
-802 PQDMDSK
+802 
-809 VDAPAPVSEEAS
+809 EEAS

-847 VDSKVDAPAPVGEE
+847 VDSRVDAPAPVGEE
-861 ASAPAPQSVDETAT
+861 ASVPAPQSVDETAT
-875 TPVAETAQT
+875 TPAAETAQA
-884 PVPQDIDSEVDAPA
+884 PVPQDMDSGVDAPA
-898 PVGEEAATPAPQDVG
+898 PAGEETVTPASQDVG

-931 QSADGKVAEPTSA
+931 QSADGKVVEPTSA
-944 DGATPASGV
+944 GGATPASGV
-953 TAPAPVPAQNPTTNT
+953 TAPTPAPAQNPTTNT
-968 VNAPVQ
+968 VNAPAQ
-974 GAAPVSGGTVPGA
+974 EAAPVSGVTVPGT

-1015 PAVNA
+1015 PVVNA
-1020 PAPASTTGTNAP
+1020 PAPASNTGTSAP
-1032 TSVPGTT
+1032 TSVPGTS

-1050 TAPGSG
+1050 TVPGSG
-1056 TAPTTVRPA
+1056 TAPTTVKPA
-1065 TGAGSVSAPAPSASI
+1065 AGAGSVSTPAPSASI

-1110 AQPVSAPASTT
+1110 AQPVSTPASTT
-1121 VSAPGSAPTIPTES
+1121 VSAPGSAPTTPTES
-1135 SAASAPTSTTPAT
+1135 GAASAPASPSPAAPT
-1148 TTPASAPESGSG
+1148 HVSAPESGSG

-1166 TAPVVNHEASAPTA
+1166 TAPVVKHEASAPTA

-1201 TATTPATQITPET
+1201 TATTHATQITPET
-1214 ASAPSESDS
+1214 ASAPSESGS
-1223 SSAGGHATTP
+1223 SPAGGHATAP

-1246 SVSDVPGAG
+1246 GVSNAPSAD

-1266 PTSTNGQESGSAPA
+1266 PTSTNGQESGSAPT
-1280 QGSGGTMSPATAD
+1280 QGSSGTTSPASVD
-1293 TASAVPESAPA
+1293 TTSAAPESAPA

-1332 SFGNDA
+1332 SSGNSA

-1349 ESAHA
+1349 ENAHA

-1364 TSVSAPASSGN
+1364 TSESAPASSGD
-1375 TGSSSESASSG
+1375 TDSSSESASSG

-1401 TSSETVEAPAA
+1401 TSSEKVEAPAA

-1452 EQAAEQQSSG
+1452 EQAAEQQTSG

-1476 NTQNSHDDS
+1476 HTQNSHDDS

-1493 TDAEDVSEPDSADEP
+1493 TDTEDVSKPDSADEP

-1513 TEDTEFDAT
+1513 TEDTEFDST

-1562 HEHESEPEQLAEQ
+1562 PEHESEPEQVAEQ
-1575 KRPPI
+1575 KRSPI

-1690 ARQESRKNSEPRPY
+1690 ARQESRKNSEPRHY
-1704 NGHSNG
+1704 NERSND

-1731 KKHNPFSGMGDY
+1731 KRHNPFSGMGDY
-1743 KRKR
+1743 KRRR

>member
-23 AAIAGCLM
+23 AAVAGCLM

-83 FVPGFDSGNNI
+83 FVPGFDNGNNI

-114 CCHIISYLINIAHG
+114 CCHIISYLINLAHG
-128 EKVESIPKLIWNAVF
+128 EKVESVPKLIWNAVF

-235 CIFTINLSPLAF
+235 CIFTINLSPLSF

-485 KNRVSEKSEFEIGD
+485 KNRVSEKSEFKIGD

-518 APNGKSVMEE
+518 APNGKSVME

-608 AFKNSIRDALSAET
+608 AFKNSIRDALSVET

-652 ADMMNPDS
+652 ADMMDPDS

-733 TRDEEP
+733 TRDEETAS
-739 VPETAET
+739 ETAET

-751 NEQPVKDADAAPAP
+751 NEQPVKDVDAAPAP
-765 VNEDAPAPVG
+765 LNEDAPAPVG
-775 EEASAPAPQSA
+775 
-786 DETTAAPATET
+786 
-797 AQAPV
+797 
-802 PQDMDSK
+802 
-809 VDAPAPVSEEAS
+809 EEAS

-861 ASAPAPQSVDETAT
+861 ASAPAPQSVDATAT
-875 TPVAETAQT
+875 TPIAETAQT
-884 PVPQDIDSEVDAPA
+884 PVPQDMDSEVDAPA
-898 PVGEEAATPAPQDVG
+898 PVGEEAVTHAPQDVG
-913 GKADAPVPASEN
+913 DKAYAPVPASEN

-944 DGATPASGV
+944 GGATPVSGV
-953 TAPAPVPAQNPTTNT
+953 TAPAPAPAQNPTTNT

-974 GAAPVSGGTVPGA
+974 GAAPVSGGTVPGT

-1015 PAVNA
+1015 PAVNT
-1020 PAPASTTGTNAP
+1020 PAPASTTGANAP

-1039 PAPSTASGQSS
+1039 PTPSTTSGQSS
-1050 TAPGSG
+1050 TVPGSG
-1056 TAPTTVRPA
+1056 TAPAKAKPT

-1080 PTAPVSGGSAGVAVA
+1080 PSAPVSGDS
-1095 AGVAAGAVAGTAAGQ
+1095 AGVAAGAVAGTATGQ
-1110 AQPVSAPASTT
+1110 AHPVSAPASTT
-1121 VSAPGSAPTIPTES
+1121 VSAPGSVPTTPTES
-1135 SAASAPTSTTPAT
+1135 GAASAPASPAPTTPT
-1148 TTPASAPESGSG
+1148 HVSAPESGSG
-1160 TTNDGA
+1160 TTNGGA

-1246 SVSDVPGAG
+1246 SVSNVPGAG

-1266 PTSTNGQESGSAPA
+1266 PTSINGQESGSAPA

-1332 SFGNDA
+1332 SFGNGA

-1493 TDAEDVSEPDSADEP
+1493 TDTEDVSEPDSADEP

-1562 HEHESEPEQLAEQ
+1562 HEHESEPEQVAEQ

>member
-1 MSSINSLVN
+1 
-10 QKRNK
+10 
-15 NLIRRTML
+15 ML

-551 AEQSVNMFGDKVKD
+551 AEQSVNMFGDKVND

-733 TRDEEP
+733 TRDEETAS
-739 VPETAET
+739 ETAET

-751 NEQPVKDADAAPAP
+751 NEQPVKDVDAAPAP
-765 VNEDAPAPVG
+765 LNEDAPAPVG
-775 EEASAPAPQSA
+775 
-786 DETTAAPATET
+786 
-797 AQAPV
+797 
-802 PQDMDSK
+802 
-809 VDAPAPVSEEAS
+809 EEAS

-861 ASAPAPQSVDETAT
+861 ASAPAPQSVDATAT
-875 TPVAETAQT
+875 TPIAETAQT
-884 PVPQDIDSEVDAPA
+884 PVPQDMDSEVDAPA
-898 PVGEEAATPAPQDVG
+898 PVGEEAVTHAPQDVG
-913 GKADAPVPASEN
+913 DKADAPVPASEN

-944 DGATPASGV
+944 GGATPASGL
-953 TAPAPVPAQNPTTNT
+953 TAPAPAPAQNPTTNT

-974 GAAPVSGGTVPGA
+974 GAAPVSGGTVPGT

-1020 PAPASTTGTNAP
+1020 TAPGSTTGANAP

-1050 TAPGSG
+1050 TVPGSG

-1065 TGAGSVSAPAPSASI
+1065 AGAGSVSAQAPSASI

-1095 AGVAAGAVAGTAAGQ
+1095 AGVAAGAVTGTATGQ
-1110 AQPVSAPASTT
+1110 AHPVSAPASTT
-1121 VSAPGSAPTIPTES
+1121 VSAPGSVPTTPTES
-1135 SAASAPTSTTPAT
+1135 GAASAPASPAPTTPT
-1148 TTPASAPESGSG
+1148 HVSAPESGSG
-1160 TTNDGA
+1160 TTNGGA

-1246 SVSDVPGAG
+1246 SVSNVPGAG

-1280 QGSGGTMSPATAD
+1280 QGGGGTTSPATAD
-1293 TASAVPESAPA
+1293 TASAAPESAPA
-1304 ESATTTNVATP
+1304 ESAHV
-1315 APVSDTGSSEP
+1315 
-1326 SGDSGS
+1326 
-1332 SFGNDA
+1332 
-1338 GSSSGSAPASG
+1338 
-1349 ESAHA
+1349 

-1375 TGSSSESASSG
+1375 TDSSSESASSG

-1440 ETETAATEVVQV
+1440 KTETAATEVVQV
-1452 EQAAEQQSSG
+1452 EQAAEQQTSG

-1476 NTQNSHDDS
+1476 HTQNSHDDS

-1493 TDAEDVSEPDSADEP
+1493 TDTEDVSEPDSADEP

-1562 HEHESEPEQLAEQ
+1562 HEHESEPEQVAEQ

-1684 DYRRSQ
+1684 DYRRSL

-1704 NGHSNG
+1704 NGRSNG

>member
-1 MSSINSLVN
+1 
-10 QKRNK
+10 
-15 NLIRRTML
+15 ML

-370 GKNIGKANGVE
+370 GKNIGKANGIE

-733 TRDEEP
+733 TRDEETAS
-739 VPETAET
+739 ETAET

-751 NEQPVKDADAAPAP
+751 NEQPVKDVDAAPAP
-765 VNEDAPAPVG
+765 LNEDAPAPVG
-775 EEASAPAPQSA
+775 
-786 DETTAAPATET
+786 
-797 AQAPV
+797 
-802 PQDMDSK
+802 
-809 VDAPAPVSEEAS
+809 EEAS

-861 ASAPAPQSVDETAT
+861 ASAPAPQSVDATAT
-875 TPVAETAQT
+875 TPIAETAQT
-884 PVPQDIDSEVDAPA
+884 PVPQDMDSEVDAPA
-898 PVGEEAATPAPQDVG
+898 PVGEEAVTHAPQDVG
-913 GKADAPVPASEN
+913 DKADAPVPASEN

-944 DGATPASGV
+944 GGATPVSGV
-953 TAPAPVPAQNPTTNT
+953 TAPAPAPAQNPTTNT

-974 GAAPVSGGTVPGA
+974 GAAPVSGGTVPGT

-1015 PAVNA
+1015 PAVNT
-1020 PAPASTTGTNAP
+1020 PAPASTTGANAP

-1039 PAPSTASGQSS
+1039 PTPSTTSGQSS
-1050 TAPGSG
+1050 TVPGSG
-1056 TAPTTVRPA
+1056 TAPAKAKPT

-1080 PTAPVSGGSAGVAVA
+1080 PSAPVSGDS
-1095 AGVAAGAVAGTAAGQ
+1095 AGVAAGAVAGTATGQ
-1110 AQPVSAPASTT
+1110 AHPVSAPASTT
-1121 VSAPGSAPTIPTES
+1121 VSAPGSVPTTPTES
-1135 SAASAPTSTTPAT
+1135 GAASAPASPAPTTPT
-1148 TTPASAPESGSG
+1148 HVSAPESGSG
-1160 TTNDGA
+1160 TTNGGA
-1166 TAPVVNHEASAPTA
+1166 TAPVVNHKTSAPAA
-1180 PIPATAPASTQ
+1180 PISATAPASTQ
-1191 ESGETASAPS
+1191 ESGETAPAPS
-1201 TATTPATQITPET
+1201 TSSTPATQTTPET
-1214 ASAPSESDS
+1214 ASAPSESS
-1223 SSAGGHATTP
+1223 APSAGGHATTP
-1233 NEGTTHSESSGTG
+1233 NEGTTHSESSSTG
-1246 SVSDVPGAG
+1246 SVSNVPGVD
-1255 GTDTLGRSDSA
+1255 GTDMFGRTDSA

-1280 QGSGGTMSPATAD
+1280 QGSDGTTSPATAD
-1293 TASAVPESAPA
+1293 TTSAAPESAPA

-1315 APVSDTGSSEP
+1315 APVSDAGSSEP
-1326 SGDSGS
+1326 SGDSESGS
-1332 SFGNDA
+1332 GNGA

-1349 ESAHA
+1349 ENAHA
-1354 PSGSGSSGSG
+1354 PSGSGSSESG

-1704 NGHSNG
+1704 NGHSND

>member
-1 MSSINSLVN
+1 
-10 QKRNK
+10 
-15 NLIRRTML
+15 
-23 AAIAGCLM
+23 M

-751 NEQPVKDADAAPAP
+751 NEQPVKDVDAAPAP
-765 VNEDAPAPVG
+765 LNEDAPAPVG
-775 EEASAPAPQSA
+775 
-786 DETTAAPATET
+786 
-797 AQAPV
+797 
-802 PQDMDSK
+802 
-809 VDAPAPVSEEAS
+809 EEAS

-875 TPVAETAQT
+875 TPVAETAQP
-884 PVPQDIDSEVDAPA
+884 PVPQDMDSEVDAPA
-898 PVGEEAATPAPQDVG
+898 PVGEEAVTPAPQDVG

-944 DGATPASGV
+944 GGATPASGV
-953 TAPAPVPAQNPTTNT
+953 TTPAPAPAQNPTTNT

-974 GAAPVSGGTVPGA
+974 GAAPVSGGTVPGT

-1020 PAPASTTGTNAP
+1020 TAPGSTTGANAP

-1050 TAPGSG
+1050 TVPGSG

-1065 TGAGSVSAPAPSASI
+1065 AGAGSVNAQAPSASI

-1095 AGVAAGAVAGTAAGQ
+1095 AGVAAGAVAGTATGQ
-1110 AQPVSAPASTT
+1110 AHPVSAPASTT
-1121 VSAPGSAPTIPTES
+1121 VSAPGSVPTTPTES
-1135 SAASAPTSTTPAT
+1135 GAASAPASPAPTTPT
-1148 TTPASAPESGSG
+1148 HVSAPESGSG
-1160 TTNDGA
+1160 TTNGGA
-1166 TAPVVNHEASAPTA
+1166 TAPVVNHEASAPSA

-1246 SVSDVPGAG
+1246 SVSNVPGAG

-1332 SFGNDA
+1332 SFGNGA

-1364 TSVSAPASSGN
+1364 TSVSALTSSGN

-1412 DGLPYAVGETGGS
+1412 DGLPYVVGETGGS

-1562 HEHESEPEQLAEQ
+1562 PEHESEPEQVAEQ

-1704 NGHSNG
+1704 NGRSNG

-1723 SHGHGKQD
+1723 SQGHGKQN
-1731 KKHNPFSGMGDY
+1731 KRNNPFSGMDDY

>member
-1 MSSINSLVN
+1 
-10 QKRNK
+10 
-15 NLIRRTML
+15 ML
-23 AAIAGCLM
+23 AAVAGCLM

-751 NEQPVKDADAAPAP
+751 NEQPVKDVDAAPAP
-765 VNEDAPAPVG
+765 LNEDAPAPVG
-775 EEASAPAPQSA
+775 
-786 DETTAAPATET
+786 
-797 AQAPV
+797 
-802 PQDMDSK
+802 
-809 VDAPAPVSEEAS
+809 EEAS

-861 ASAPAPQSVDETAT
+861 ASAPAPQSVDAMAT
-875 TPVAETAQT
+875 TPIAETAQT
-884 PVPQDIDSEVDAPA
+884 PVPQDMDSEVDAPA
-898 PVGEEAATPAPQDVG
+898 PVGEEAVTPAPQDVG
-913 GKADAPVPASEN
+913 DKADAPVPASEN

-931 QSADGKVAEPTSA
+931 QSADGKVAEPTSTG
-944 DGATPASGV
+944 GATPASGV
-953 TAPAPVPAQNPTTNT
+953 TAPAPAPAQNPTTNT

-974 GAAPVSGGTVPGA
+974 GAAPVSGGTVPGT
-987 ANAPKTANVPGMAA
+987 ANPPKTANVPGMAA

-1020 PAPASTTGTNAP
+1020 PAPGSTTGANAP

-1050 TAPGSG
+1050 TVPGSG

-1065 TGAGSVSAPAPSASI
+1065 AGAGSVSAQAPSASI

-1095 AGVAAGAVAGTAAGQ
+1095 AGVAAGAVAGTATGQ
-1110 AQPVSAPASTT
+1110 AHPVSAPASTT
-1121 VSAPGSAPTIPTES
+1121 VSAPGSVPTTPTES
-1135 SAASAPTSTTPAT
+1135 GAASAPASPAPTTPT
-1148 TTPASAPESGSG
+1148 HVSAPESGSG
-1160 TTNDGA
+1160 TTNGGA

-1191 ESGETASAPS
+1191 ESGETASTPS

-1246 SVSDVPGAG
+1246 SVSNVPGAG

-1332 SFGNDA
+1332 SFGNGA

-1375 TGSSSESASSG
+1375 TDSSSESASSG

-1476 NTQNSHDDS
+1476 HTQNSHDDS

-1493 TDAEDVSEPDSADEP
+1493 TDTEDVSEPDSADEP

-1562 HEHESEPEQLAEQ
+1562 HEHESEPEQVAEQ

>member
-1 MSSINSLVN
+1 
-10 QKRNK
+10 
-15 NLIRRTML
+15 
-23 AAIAGCLM
+23 M

-765 VNEDAPAPVG
+765 LNEDAPAPVG
-775 EEASAPAPQSA
+775 EEASAP
-786 DETTAAPATET
+786 
-797 AQAPV
+797 V
-802 PQDMDSK
+802 
-809 VDAPAPVSEEAS
+809 
-821 APAPQSADE
+821 PQSADE

-944 DGATPASGV
+944 GGATPASGV
-953 TAPAPVPAQNPTTNT
+953 TAPAPAPAPAQNSTTNT

-974 GAAPVSGGTVPGA
+974 GAAPVSGGTVPGT

-1020 PAPASTTGTNAP
+1020 PAPASTTGANAP

-1039 PAPSTASGQSS
+1039 LAPSTASGQSS
-1050 TAPGSG
+1050 TVPGSG
-1056 TAPTTVRPA
+1056 T
-1065 TGAGSVSAPAPSASI
+1065 APSASI

-1110 AQPVSAPASTT
+1110 AQPVSTPASTT
-1121 VSAPGSAPTIPTES
+1121 VSAPGSTPTTPTES
-1135 SAASAPTSTTPAT
+1135 GTASAPASTTPAAPT
-1148 TTPASAPESGSG
+1148 HVSAPESGSG

-1166 TAPVVNHEASAPTA
+1166 TVPVVNHEASVPTA
-1180 PIPATAPASTQ
+1180 PIHATAPASTQ
-1191 ESGETASAPS
+1191 ESGETAPAPS
-1201 TATTPATQITPET
+1201 TATTHATQITPET
-1214 ASAPSESDS
+1214 ASAPSESGS
-1223 SSAGGHATTP
+1223 SPAGGHATAP

-1246 SVSDVPGAG
+1246 SVSNAPSAD

-1280 QGSGGTMSPATAD
+1280 QGSGGTTSPATAD
-1293 TASAVPESAPA
+1293 TASAAPESAPA
-1304 ESATTTNVATP
+1304 ESVTTTNVATLAP
-1315 APVSDTGSSEP
+1315 ASDTGSSEP
-1326 SGDSGS
+1326 SGNS
-1332 SFGNDA
+1332 
-1338 GSSSGSAPASG
+1338 GSSSGNGA
-1349 ESAHA
+1349 
-1354 PSGSGSSGSG
+1354 GSSGSG

-1375 TGSSSESASSG
+1375 IGSSSESAPSG
-1386 SANDST
+1386 SVNDST

-1401 TSSETVEAPAA
+1401 TSSEKVEAPAA
-1412 DGLPYAVGETGGS
+1412 DGLPYAVVETGGS

-1440 ETETAATEVVQV
+1440 KTETAATEVVQV
-1452 EQAAEQQSSG
+1452 EQAAEQQSG
-1462 SAVTETVDEAGSES
+1462 SSTVTETVDEAGSES
-1476 NTQNSHDDS
+1476 HTQNSHDDS

-1493 TDAEDVSEPDSADEP
+1493 TDTEDVPEPDSVDEP

-1522 DDAAFDVPIADG
+1522 DDSAFDVPIADG

-1547 TAPEQEMA
+1547 TAPAQEMA

-1562 HEHESEPEQLAEQ
+1562 SEPESEPEQVAEQ

-1580 PEAYMTSQSSVTR
+1580 PEAYMTSRSSVTR

-1704 NGHSNG
+1704 NGRSNG

-1723 SHGHGKQD
+1723 SQGHGKQNKRND
-1731 KKHNPFSGMGDY
+1731 PFSGIDDY

>member
-1 MSSINSLVN
+1 
-10 QKRNK
+10 
-15 NLIRRTML
+15 ML
-23 AAIAGCLM
+23 AAVAGCLM
-31 SVCIAFAGTVDIA
+31 AVCIAFAGTVDIA

-114 CCHIISYLINIAHG
+114 CCHIISYLINLAHG

-182 FSGVGSDMTGLGEIT
+182 FSSVGSDMTGLGEIT

-254 TKDTARSWLQMF
+254 TKDTTRSWLQMF

-370 GKNIGKANGVE
+370 GKNIGKANGIE

-449 EDKLRSAGHLDD
+449 EDKLRSAGHIDD

-751 NEQPVKDADAAPAP
+751 NEQPVKDTDAAAPAP

-775 EEASAPAPQSA
+775 
-786 DETTAAPATET
+786 
-797 AQAPV
+797 
-802 PQDMDSK
+802 
-809 VDAPAPVSEEAS
+809 EEAS

-847 VDSKVDAPAPVGEE
+847 VDSKVDAPVPVGEE
-861 ASAPAPQSVDETAT
+861 ASAPAPQNVDETAT
-875 TPVAETAQT
+875 TPATETAQA
-884 PVPQDIDSEVDAPA
+884 PVPQDMDSKVDAPA
-898 PVGEEAATPAPQDVG
+898 PVGEEAATLAPQDVG
-913 GKADAPVPASEN
+913 GKADAPVPANEN

-953 TAPAPVPAQNPTTNT
+953 TAPTPAPAQNPTTNT
-968 VNAPVQ
+968 VNAPAQ
-974 GAAPVSGGTVPGA
+974 GAAPVSGGTVPGT

-1001 NNMPASTAPETAAT
+1001 SNMPASTAPETAAT
-1015 PAVNA
+1015 PVANA
-1020 PAPASTTGTNAP
+1020 PAPTSNTGTSAP
-1032 TSVPGTT
+1032 TSVPGTS

-1050 TAPGSG
+1050 TVPGSG

-1065 TGAGSVSAPAPSASI
+1065 AGAGSVSAPAPSASI

-1110 AQPVSAPASTT
+1110 AQPVSTPASTT
-1121 VSAPGSAPTIPTES
+1121 VSAPGSAPTTPTES
-1135 SAASAPTSTTPAT
+1135 GAASAPASPSPAAPT
-1148 TTPASAPESGSG
+1148 HVSAPESGSG

-1201 TATTPATQITPET
+1201 TATTHATQITPET
-1214 ASAPSESDS
+1214 ASAPSESGS
-1223 SSAGGHATTP
+1223 SPAGGHATAP

-1246 SVSDVPGAG
+1246 SVSNAPSAD

-1266 PTSTNGQESGSAPA
+1266 PTSTNGQ
-1280 QGSGGTMSPATAD
+1280 GSGGTTSPATAD
-1293 TASAVPESAPA
+1293 TTSAVPESAPA

-1315 APVSDTGSSEP
+1315 APASDTGSSEP
-1326 SGDSGS
+1326 SGSSGS
-1332 SFGNDA
+1332 SSDNSA

-1364 TSVSAPASSGN
+1364 TSVSAPTSSGD
-1375 TGSSSESASSG
+1375 TGSSSESAPSG
-1386 SANDST
+1386 SVNDST
-1392 DTPTSETGG
+1392 DTPTSETAG
-1401 TSSETVEAPAA
+1401 TSSEKVEAPAA

-1452 EQAAEQQSSG
+1452 EQAAEQQSGG
-1462 SAVTETVDEAGSES
+1462 STVTETVDEAGSES

-1485 ENYSGGQN
+1485 ESYSGGQN
-1493 TDAEDVSEPDSADEP
+1493 TDTEDVSEPDSADEP

-1562 HEHESEPEQLAEQ
+1562 PESEPEQVAEQ

-1690 ARQESRKNSEPRPY
+1690 ARQESRKNSEPRHY
-1704 NGHSNG
+1704 NERSND

-1731 KKHNPFSGMGDY
+1731 KRHNPFSGMGDY
-1743 KRKR
+1743 KRRR

>member
-1 MSSINSLVN
+1 
-10 QKRNK
+10 
-15 NLIRRTML
+15 ML
-23 AAIAGCLM
+23 AAVAGCLM

-718 GNDQDGKNSQATCTF
+718 GNDQDGKNSRATCTF

-751 NEQPVKDADAAPAP
+751 NEQPVKDVDAAPAP
-765 VNEDAPAPVG
+765 LNEDAPAPVG
-775 EEASAPAPQSA
+775 
-786 DETTAAPATET
+786 
-797 AQAPV
+797 
-802 PQDMDSK
+802 
-809 VDAPAPVSEEAS
+809 EEAS

-861 ASAPAPQSVDETAT
+861 ASAPAPQSVDATAT
-875 TPVAETAQT
+875 TPIAETAQT
-884 PVPQDIDSEVDAPA
+884 PVPQDMDSEVDAPA
-898 PVGEEAATPAPQDVG
+898 PVGEEAVTHAPQDVG
-913 GKADAPVPASEN
+913 DKADAPVPASEN

-944 DGATPASGV
+944 GGATPASGV
-953 TAPAPVPAQNPTTNT
+953 TAPAPAPAQNPTTNT

-974 GAAPVSGGTVPGA
+974 GAAPVSGGTVPGT

-1015 PAVNA
+1015 PAVNT
-1020 PAPASTTGTNAP
+1020 PAPASTTGANAP

-1039 PAPSTASGQSS
+1039 PTPSTTSGQSS
-1050 TAPGSG
+1050 TVPGSG
-1056 TAPTTVRPA
+1056 TAPAKVKPT

-1080 PTAPVSGGSAGVAVA
+1080 PSAPVSGGSAGVAVA

-1135 SAASAPTSTTPAT
+1135 GAASAPTSTTPAT

-1166 TAPVVNHEASAPTA
+1166 TAPVVNHEASVPTA

-1191 ESGETASAPS
+1191 ESGE
-1201 TATTPATQITPET
+1201 I
-1214 ASAPSESDS
+1214 ASAPSESGS
-1223 SSAGGHATTP
+1223 SRAGGHETAP
-1233 NEGTTHSESSGTG
+1233 NEGTAHSESSGTD
-1246 SVSDVPGAG
+1246 SVSNVPGTD

-1280 QGSGGTMSPATAD
+1280 QGSGGTTSPANAD
-1293 TASAVPESAPA
+1293 TASAAPESAPA
-1304 ESATTTNVATP
+1304 ESAATTNVATP

-1332 SFGNDA
+1332 SFGNGA

-1349 ESAHA
+1349 ESALA

-1375 TGSSSESASSG
+1375 TGSSSESAPSG
-1386 SANDST
+1386 SANDGT

-1401 TSSETVEAPAA
+1401 TSSEKVEAPAA

-1562 HEHESEPEQLAEQ
+1562 HEHESEPEQVAEQ

-1690 ARQESRKNSEPRPY
+1690 ARQESRKNFEPRPY
-1704 NGHSNG
+1704 NGRSNG

-1723 SHGHGKQD
+1723 SQGHGKQN
-1731 KKHNPFSGMGDY
+1731 KRNNPFSGMDDY

>member
-1 MSSINSLVN
+1 
-10 QKRNK
+10 
-15 NLIRRTML
+15 ML
-23 AAIAGCLM
+23 AAVAGCLM

-430 ASGALNAD
+430 ASGALNTD

-733 TRDEEP
+733 TRDEETAS
-739 VPETAET
+739 ETAET

-751 NEQPVKDADAAPAP
+751 NEQPVKDVDAAPASL
-765 VNEDAPAPVG
+765 NEDAPAPVG
-775 EEASAPAPQSA
+775 
-786 DETTAAPATET
+786 
-797 AQAPV
+797 
-802 PQDMDSK
+802 
-809 VDAPAPVSEEAS
+809 EEAS

-861 ASAPAPQSVDETAT
+861 ASAPAPQSVDATAT
-875 TPVAETAQT
+875 TPIAETAQT
-884 PVPQDIDSEVDAPA
+884 PVPQDMDSEVDAPA
-898 PVGEEAATPAPQDVG
+898 PIGEEAVTHAPQDVG
-913 GKADAPVPASEN
+913 DKADAPVPASEN

-944 DGATPASGV
+944 GGATPASGV
-953 TAPAPVPAQNPTTNT
+953 TAPAPAPAQNPTTNT

-974 GAAPVSGGTVPGA
+974 GAAPVSGGTVPGT
-987 ANAPKTANVPGMAA
+987 ANPPKTANVPGMAA

-1020 PAPASTTGTNAP
+1020 PAPGSTTGANAP

-1039 PAPSTASGQSS
+1039 PTPSTTSGQSS
-1050 TAPGSG
+1050 TVPGSG
-1056 TAPTTVRPA
+1056 TAPAKAKPT

-1080 PTAPVSGGSAGVAVA
+1080 PSAPVSGDS
-1095 AGVAAGAVAGTAAGQ
+1095 AGVAAGAVAGTATGQ
-1110 AQPVSAPASTT
+1110 AHPVSAPASTT
-1121 VSAPGSAPTIPTES
+1121 VSAPGSVPTTPTES
-1135 SAASAPTSTTPAT
+1135 GAASAPASPAPTTPT
-1148 TTPASAPESGSG
+1148 HVSAPESGSG
-1160 TTNDGA
+1160 TTNGGA

-1223 SSAGGHATTP
+1223 SSAGGHATAP
-1233 NEGTTHSESSGTG
+1233 NEGTTHSESSGTD
-1246 SVSDVPGAG
+1246 SVSNVP
-1255 GTDTLGRSDSA
+1255 TDTLGRSDSA

-1280 QGSGGTMSPATAD
+1280 QGGGGTTSPATAD
-1293 TASAVPESAPA
+1293 TASAAPESAPA

-1332 SFGNDA
+1332 SSGNSA

-1364 TSVSAPASSGN
+1364 TSVSALTSSGN

-1392 DTPTSETGG
+1392 NTPTSETGG

-1547 TAPEQEMA
+1547 TTPEQEMA

-1562 HEHESEPEQLAEQ
+1562 PEPESEPEQVAEQ

-1723 SHGHGKQD
+1723 SHDHGKQD
-1731 KKHNPFSGMGDY
+1731 KRHNPFGGMGDY